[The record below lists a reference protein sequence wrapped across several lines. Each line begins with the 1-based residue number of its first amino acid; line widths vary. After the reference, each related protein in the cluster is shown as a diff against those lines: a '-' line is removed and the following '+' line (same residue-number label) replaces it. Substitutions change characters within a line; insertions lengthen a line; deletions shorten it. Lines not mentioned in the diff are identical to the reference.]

1 MNTFQYQS
9 RNYTPRV
16 DLATLGKS
24 IDTLEQGHKE
34 AIKTAS
40 ALETAVAN
48 LDMNEAEDGFKQQ
61 LVSEI
66 QNTIKENTLFGN
78 SYGAL
83 DDLIMKQGN
92 IASDGRVIGRLRSN
106 AAKKEYDAKVDAM
119 AIPDGMKQMYKDE
132 NPYYYVDGDVDEKT
146 GKVKPGQKWEA
157 KTNPVKTIPM
167 AEIQKYALSIAAK
180 DAGGGESISFLDANG
195 KETFDPTKSVDGA
208 MYRKVGTKYERL
220 TKDKI
225 DKAMKVAIQS
235 IPGAEDSLR
244 QDYKYG
250 LYQLDNQRKDL
261 AKAGKKDNPYMEG
274 FTDKNGN
281 IYTYNQWLSNSIN
294 GFKDV
299 AAYNHVWTS
308 IDFGTALQ
316 NRRVMQAQQAAA
328 SAAAAGQGNTPGV
341 GEVVVGTTETDT
353 DAYKMA
359 VDAKAAANKTGL
371 GIIHKLD
378 SKFGKMNSISDVI
391 GHLINNKLAYG
402 PNTTISYLLNTYG
415 KKLSQADKINL
426 SHAIMGYYQANKQ
439 YKQMVTAAG
448 TDSDAL
454 EFSAQAKNA
463 EFSNNN
469 KYGKEIINSLNSF
482 YKDNDYA
489 QFTVG
494 ENVMANFYK
503 RFGVSN
509 ATELRQLGID
519 INKNSDG
526 TWDVKVDAAHRNLL
540 PKVTSDLYAADKATE
555 STAWAGLKKKFGF
568 ASSTNFIDHQYS
580 IRIGDM
586 PGISRTVTKSLANQ
600 YDKAMEKAAAVEK
613 RIGITKTPYSIKAYD
628 TGSYGALYYRTNA
641 AALGLDPIKDAD
653 KIRQLEANENSRV
666 DEMFASGAFDSGM
679 IQEADNANHYQKTIS
694 NAQDAKLLIQAMY
707 SSDENRKKITRLA
720 AKATGNVLGE
730 PLGYYLSFTVP
741 KNAANDT
748 YKEGQHV
755 RFKVSA
761 INTEDVSFYNP
772 NYNPEVLAG
781 NAILISRANKVP
793 VENLGYNNNFG
804 STMLTPIKSGGF
816 QSMFMGKAK
825 VLAPSDAEKLTADY
839 YSLEKTKVD
848 YQNGQYS
855 GNTTEEHYYKTK
867 LLDNSLKS
875 IAKDISTITGKNAQQ
890 VYDACVNYLKEP

>member
-34 AIKTAS
+34 AIKTVS

-132 NPYYYVDGDVDEKT
+132 NPYYYVDGDVDERT

-180 DAGGGESISFLDANG
+180 DAGGGESISFLDAAG

-225 DKAMKVAIQS
+225 DKAMQVAIQS

-328 SAAAAGQGNTPGV
+328 AAAQRNTPGV
-341 GEVVVGTTETDT
+341 GEVIVGTTETDT

-378 SKFGKMNSISDVI
+378 SKFGKMNSISDII

-415 KKLSQADKINL
+415 KKLSQNDKVNL

-439 YKQMVTAAG
+439 YKQMVTIAG

-469 KYGKEIINSLNSF
+469 KYGKKLIHSLNAF
-482 YKDNDYA
+482 YKHNDYA

-503 RFGVSN
+503 RFGVNNDS
-509 ATELRQLGID
+509 ELRQLGID
-519 INKNSDG
+519 VNKNSDG

-568 ASSTNFIDHQYS
+568 VSSTNFIDHQYGAS
-580 IRIGDM
+580 IGDT
-586 PGISRTVTKSLANQ
+586 PGTYRTVTKAIANQ
-600 YDKAMEKAAAVEK
+600 YNNAMEKAAAVEK
-613 RIGITKTPYSIKAYD
+613 RIGVTKTPYSIKAYD
-628 TGSYGALYYRTNA
+628 TGSYGAMYYRTNA

-653 KIRQLEANENSRV
+653 KIRQLEATENGRV

-804 STMLTPIKSGGF
+804 STMLTPTKSGGF

-825 VLAPSDAEKLTADY
+825 VLNYDNAEKLTANY
-839 YSLEKTKVD
+839 YSLEQMKVN
-848 YQNGQYS
+848 YQNGQYTNLDLLKNS
-855 GNTTEEHYYKTK
+855 IVK
-867 LLDNSLKS
+867 LATD
-875 IAKDISTITGKNAQQ
+875 IANITGKNPQQ
-890 VYDACVNYLKEP
+890 VCDACVNYLREP

>member
-61 LVSEI
+61 LVGEI

-132 NPYYYVDGDVDEKT
+132 NPYYYVDGDVDERT

-180 DAGGGESISFLDANG
+180 DAGGGESISFLDAAG

-225 DKAMKVAIQS
+225 DKAMQVAIQS

-261 AKAGKKDNPYMEG
+261 AKVGKKDNPYMEG

-299 AAYNHVWTS
+299 AAYNHIWTS

-328 SAAAAGQGNTPGV
+328 AAAQGNTPGV

-415 KKLSQADKINL
+415 KKLSKADKINL

-439 YKQMVTAAG
+439 YKQMVTIAG

-469 KYGKEIINSLNSF
+469 KYGKKLIHSLNAF
-482 YKDNDYA
+482 YKHNKYA

-503 RFGVSN
+503 RFGVNNDS
-509 ATELRQLGID
+509 ELRQLGID
-519 INKNSDG
+519 VNKNSDG
-526 TWDVKVDAAHRNLL
+526 TWDIKVDAAHRNLL

-555 STAWAGLKKKFGF
+555 STVRAGLKKKFGF
-568 ASSTNFIDHQYS
+568 VSSTNFIDHQLGAS
-580 IRIGDM
+580 IGDA
-586 PGISRTVTKSLANQ
+586 PGVYRTVTKAIANQ
-600 YDKAMEKAAAVEK
+600 YNDAMEKAAAVEK

-628 TGSYGALYYRTNA
+628 TGSYGAMYYRTNA

-653 KIRQLEANENSRV
+653 KIRQLEANENGRV

-804 STMLTPIKSGGF
+804 STMLTPTKSGGF

-825 VLAPSDAEKLTADY
+825 VLNHDKAEKLTANY
-839 YSLEKTKVD
+839 YSLEQMKVN
-848 YQNGQYS
+848 YQNGQYTNLDLLKNS
-855 GNTTEEHYYKTK
+855 IVK
-867 LLDNSLKS
+867 LATD
-875 IAKDISTITGKNAQQ
+875 IANITGKNPQQ
-890 VYDACVNYLKEP
+890 VCDACVNYLKEP

>member
-40 ALETAVAN
+40 ALETAVSN

-132 NPYYYVDGDVDEKT
+132 NPYYYVDGDVDERT
-146 GKVKPGQKWEA
+146 GKVKPGQKWKA
-157 KTNPVKTIPM
+157 KTNPVKTVPM
-167 AEIQKYALSIAAK
+167 AEIQKYALTIAAK
-180 DAGGGESISFLDANG
+180 EAGGGESISFLDAEG
-195 KETFDPTKSVDGA
+195 KETYDPAKSADGA
-208 MYRKVGTKYERL
+208 MYKKVGSKYERL

-274 FTDKNGN
+274 LTDKNGN

-316 NRRVMQAQQAAA
+316 NRRAMQAQQAAA
-328 SAAAAGQGNTPGV
+328 AAAQGNAPGV

-402 PNTTISYLLNTYG
+402 PNTTISYLLNNYG
-415 KKLSQADKINL
+415 KKLSQADRVNL

-439 YKQMVTAAG
+439 YKQMVNAAG

-454 EFSAQAKNA
+454 EFSAHAKDA

-469 KYGKEIINSLNSF
+469 KYGKKIINSLNAF
-482 YKDNDYA
+482 YKHNDYA

-503 RFGVSN
+503 RFGVNNDS
-509 ATELRQLGID
+509 ELRQLGID
-519 INKNSDG
+519 VNKNSDG

-568 ASSTNFIDHQYS
+568 ASATNFIDHQYGAS
-580 IRIGDM
+580 IGDT
-586 PGISRTVTKSLANQ
+586 PGVYRTVTKAIANQ
-600 YDKAMEKAAAVEK
+600 YNDAMEKAAAVEK
-613 RIGITKTPYSIKAYD
+613 RIGVTKTPYSVKAYD
-628 TGSYGALYYRTNA
+628 TGSYGAMYYRTNA
-641 AALGLDPIKDAD
+641 AALGLDPVKDAD
-653 KIRQLEANENSRV
+653 KIKQLEATENNRV

-679 IQEADNANHYQKTIS
+679 IEESDNANHYKKTIA

-720 AKATGNVLGE
+720 AKASGNVLGE

-748 YKEGQHV
+748 YKEGQQV

-761 INTEDVSFYNP
+761 INTEDVHFYNP
-772 NYNPEVLAG
+772 NYNSDVLAG

-804 STMLTPIKSGGF
+804 STMLTPTKSGGF

-825 VLAPSDAEKLTADY
+825 VLAPSDAEKLTANY
-839 YSLEKTKVD
+839 YSLEQMKVN
-848 YQNGQYS
+848 YQNGQYTNLDLLQNS
-855 GNTTEEHYYKTK
+855 IVK
-867 LLDNSLKS
+867 LATD
-875 IAKDISTITGKNAQQ
+875 IANITGKNPQQ
-890 VYDACVNYLKEP
+890 VCDACVNYLREP

>member
-16 DLATLGKS
+16 DLTTLGKS

-61 LVSEI
+61 LVNEI

-132 NPYYYVDGDVDEKT
+132 NPYYYVDGDIDEKT
-146 GKVKPGQKWEA
+146 GKVKPGQKWKA

-167 AEIQKYALSIAAK
+167 ADIQRYALTIAAK
-180 DAGGGESISFLDANG
+180 DAGGGESISFLDAEG
-195 KETFDPTKSVDGA
+195 KETYDPTKSADGA

-225 DKAMKVAIQS
+225 DKAMRVAIQS

-299 AAYNHVWTS
+299 AAYNHVYSS

-316 NRRVMQAQQAAA
+316 NRRTMQAQQAAV
-328 SAAAAGQGNTPGV
+328 AAAKGNSPGV
-341 GEVVVGTTETDT
+341 GEIVVGTTETET

-359 VDAKAAANKTGL
+359 VDAKDAANKAGL
-371 GIIHKLD
+371 SIIHKLD
-378 SKFGKMNSISDVI
+378 NKFGKMNTISGVI
-391 GHLINNKLAYG
+391 KHLINNKLAYG
-402 PNTTISYLLNTYG
+402 PNSTISYLLNTYG
-415 KKLSQADKINL
+415 KKLSQADRVNL
-426 SHAIMGYYQANKQ
+426 SNAIMGYYQANKQ
-439 YKQMVTAAG
+439 YNQMVTAAG
-448 TDSDAL
+448 HDKDAL
-454 EFSAQAKNA
+454 EFSAHAKDA

-469 KYGKEIINSLNSF
+469 KYGKRIINALNNF
-482 YKDNDYA
+482 YKNHEYA

-509 ATELRQLGID
+509 ASELRQLGID
-519 INKNSDG
+519 VNKNSDG
-526 TWDVKVDAAHRNLL
+526 TWDIKVDANHRNLL
-540 PKVTSDLYAADKATE
+540 PKVTSDLYAADDATE
-555 STAWAGLKKKFGF
+555 SGAYAGLKRMFGV
-568 ASSTNFIDHQYS
+568 ASATNFVDNQTNYFSKYILNVKDTYP
-580 IRIGDM
+580 RV
-586 PGISRTVTKSLANQ
+586 ISKL
-600 YDKAMEKAAAVEK
+600 YDNAIEKAATVEK
-613 RIGITKTPYSIKAYD
+613 RIGTIKTPYSIKAYD
-628 TGSYGALYYRTNA
+628 TGSYGAMYYRTNA
-641 AALGLDPIKDAD
+641 AALGLDPVKDVD
-653 KIRQLEANENSRV
+653 KIKQLEANENNKV

-679 IQEADNANHYQKTIS
+679 IQEADNTNHYQKTIS

-748 YKEGQHV
+748 YKEGQQV

-793 VENLGYNNNFG
+793 IENLGYNNNFG
-804 STMLTPIKSGGF
+804 STVLTPTKSGGF
-816 QSMFMGKAK
+816 QSMFMGKSK
-825 VLAPSDAEKLTADY
+825 VLNHDKAEKLTANY
-839 YSLEKTKVD
+839 YNLEQIKTN
-848 YQNGQYS
+848 YQNGQYT
-855 GNTTEEHYYKTK
+855 NLE
-867 LLDNSLKS
+867 LLKNSIIEL
-875 IAKDISTITGKNAQQ
+875 AKDIANITGKNPQQ
-890 VYDACVNYLKEP
+890 VCDACVNYLREP

>member
-40 ALETAVAN
+40 ALETAVSN

-132 NPYYYVDGDVDEKT
+132 NPYYYVDGDVDERT

-157 KTNPVKTIPM
+157 KTNPVKTVPM
-167 AEIQKYALSIAAK
+167 AEIQKYALTIAAK
-180 DAGGGESISFLDANG
+180 EAGGGESISFLDAEG
-195 KETFDPTKSVDGA
+195 KETYDPAKSADGA
-208 MYRKVGTKYERL
+208 MYKKVGTKYERL

-274 FTDKNGN
+274 LTDKNGN

-299 AAYNHVWTS
+299 AAYNHVYSS

-316 NRRVMQAQQAAA
+316 NRRAMQAQQAAA
-328 SAAAAGQGNTPGV
+328 AAAQGNAPGV

-359 VDAKAAANKTGL
+359 VDAKAAANRTGL
-371 GIIHKLD
+371 SIIHKLD

-402 PNTTISYLLNTYG
+402 PNTTISYLLNNYG
-415 KKLSQADKINL
+415 KKLSQADRVNL
-426 SHAIMGYYQANKQ
+426 SHAIMGYYQANRQ
-439 YKQMVTAAG
+439 YKQMVNAAG

-454 EFSAQAKNA
+454 EFSAHAKDA

-469 KYGKEIINSLNSF
+469 KYGKKIINSLNAF
-482 YKDNDYA
+482 YKHNDYA

-503 RFGVSN
+503 RFGVNNDS
-509 ATELRQLGID
+509 ELRQLGID
-519 INKNSDG
+519 VNKNSDG

-568 ASSTNFIDHQYS
+568 ASATNFIDHQYGAS
-580 IRIGDM
+580 IGDT
-586 PGISRTVTKSLANQ
+586 PGVYRTVTKAIANQ
-600 YDKAMEKAAAVEK
+600 YNDAMEKAAAVEK
-613 RIGITKTPYSIKAYD
+613 RIGVTKTPYSVKAYD
-628 TGSYGALYYRTNA
+628 TGSYGAMYYRTNA
-641 AALGLDPIKDAD
+641 AALGLDPVKDAD
-653 KIRQLEANENSRV
+653 KIKQLEATENNRV

-679 IQEADNANHYQKTIS
+679 IEESDNANHYKKTIA

-720 AKATGNVLGE
+720 AKASGNVLGE

-748 YKEGQHV
+748 YKEGQQV

-761 INTEDVSFYNP
+761 INTEDVHFYNP
-772 NYNPEVLAG
+772 NYNSDVLAG

-804 STMLTPIKSGGF
+804 STMLTPTKSGGF

-825 VLAPSDAEKLTADY
+825 VLAPSDAEKLTANY
-839 YSLEKTKVD
+839 YSLEQMKVN
-848 YQNGQYS
+848 YQNGQYTNLDLLQNS
-855 GNTTEEHYYKTK
+855 IVK
-867 LLDNSLKS
+867 LATD
-875 IAKDISTITGKNAQQ
+875 IANITGKNPQQ
-890 VYDACVNYLKEP
+890 VCDACVNYLREP

>member
-24 IDTLEQGHKE
+24 IDTLEKGHKE

-83 DDLIMKQGN
+83 DDLMMKQGN

-132 NPYYYVDGDVDEKT
+132 NPYYYVDGDVDERT
-146 GKVKPGQKWEA
+146 GKVKPGQKWKA

-180 DAGGGESISFLDANG
+180 EAGGGESISFLDADG
-195 KETFDPTKSVDGA
+195 KETYDPAKSADGA
-208 MYRKVGTKYERL
+208 MYKKVGTKYERL

-261 AKAGKKDNPYMEG
+261 AKTGKKDNPYMEG

-281 IYTYNQWLSNSIN
+281 IYTYNQWLNNSIN

-299 AAYNHVWTS
+299 AAYNHVYSS

-316 NRRVMQAQQAAA
+316 NRRAMQAQQAAA
-328 SAAAAGQGNTPGV
+328 AAAQGNAPGV

-371 GIIHKLD
+371 SIIHKLD
-378 SKFGKMNSISDVI
+378 SKFGNMNSISDVI

-402 PNTTISYLLNTYG
+402 PNTTISYLLNNYG
-415 KKLSQADKINL
+415 KKLSQADRVNL

-454 EFSAQAKNA
+454 EFSAHAKDA

-469 KYGKEIINSLNSF
+469 KYGKKIINSLNAF
-482 YKDNDYA
+482 YKHNDYA

-503 RFGVSN
+503 RFGVNNDS
-509 ATELRQLGID
+509 ELRQLGID
-519 INKNSDG
+519 VNKNSDG

-568 ASSTNFIDHQYS
+568 ASATNFIDHQYGAS
-580 IRIGDM
+580 IGDT
-586 PGISRTVTKSLANQ
+586 PGAYRTVTKAIANE
-600 YDKAMEKAAAVEK
+600 YNDAMEKAATVEK
-613 RIGITKTPYSIKAYD
+613 RIGVTKTPYSVKAYD
-628 TGSYGALYYRTNA
+628 TGSYGAMYYRTNA
-641 AALGLDPIKDAD
+641 AALGLDPVKDAD
-653 KIRQLEANENSRV
+653 KIKQLEATENNRV

-679 IQEADNANHYQKTIS
+679 IEEADRANHYKKTIG

-720 AKATGNVLGE
+720 AKASGNVLGE

-748 YKEGQHV
+748 YKEGQQV

-761 INTEDVSFYNP
+761 INTEDVHFYNP
-772 NYNPEVLAG
+772 NYNSDVLAG

-804 STMLTPIKSGGF
+804 STMLTPTKSGGF

-825 VLAPSDAEKLTADY
+825 VLAPSDAEKLTANY
-839 YSLEKTKVD
+839 YSLEQMKVN
-848 YQNGQYS
+848 YQNGQYTNLDLLQNS
-855 GNTTEEHYYKTK
+855 IVK
-867 LLDNSLKS
+867 LATD
-875 IAKDISTITGKNAQQ
+875 IANITGKNPQQ
-890 VYDACVNYLKEP
+890 VCDACVNYLREP

>member
-16 DLATLGKS
+16 DLTTLGKS

-132 NPYYYVDGDVDEKT
+132 NPYYYVDGDVDERT

-180 DAGGGESISFLDANG
+180 DAGGGESISFLDADG

-261 AKAGKKDNPYMEG
+261 AKSGKKDNPYMEG

-316 NRRVMQAQQAAA
+316 NRRAMQAQQAA
-328 SAAAAGQGNTPGV
+328 AAAAGQGNTPGV

-469 KYGKEIINSLNSF
+469 KYGKRIINTLNQF
-482 YKDNDYA
+482 YKNHEYA

-509 ATELRQLGID
+509 AAELRQLGVD
-519 INKNSDG
+519 VNKNSDG

-540 PKVTSDLYAADKATE
+540 PKVTSDLYAADDATK
-555 STAWAGLKKKFGF
+555 SNAWAGLKRMIGI
-568 ASSTNFIDHQYS
+568 ASETNFVDNQTNYFSKYILNVKDTYPK
-580 IRIGDM
+580 I
-586 PGISRTVTKSLANQ
+586 ISRLYNGAI
-600 YDKAMEKAAAVEK
+600 EKAAAVEK
-613 RIGITKTPYSIKAYD
+613 RIGVTKTPYSIKAYD

-761 INTEDVSFYNP
+761 VNTEDVSFYNP
-772 NYNPEVLAG
+772 NYNPDVLAG

-804 STMLTPIKSGGF
+804 STMLTPTKSGGF

-825 VLAPSDAEKLTADY
+825 VLASSDAEKLTADY
-839 YSLEKTKVD
+839 YSLEQMKVN
-848 YQNGQYS
+848 YQNGQYTNLNLLQNS
-855 GNTTEEHYYKTK
+855 IVK
-867 LLDNSLKS
+867 LATD
-875 IAKDISTITGKNAQQ
+875 IANITGKNPKQ
-890 VYDACVNYLKEP
+890 VCDACVNYLREP

>member
-132 NPYYYVDGDVDEKT
+132 NPYYYVDGDVDERT

-157 KTNPVKTIPM
+157 KTNPVKTVPM
-167 AEIQKYALSIAAK
+167 AEIQKYALTIAAK
-180 DAGGGESISFLDANG
+180 EAGGGESISFLDAEG
-195 KETFDPTKSVDGA
+195 KETYDPAKSADGA
-208 MYRKVGTKYERL
+208 MYKKVGTKYERL

-274 FTDKNGN
+274 LTDKNGN

-316 NRRVMQAQQAAA
+316 NRRAMQAQQAAA
-328 SAAAAGQGNTPGV
+328 AAAQGNAPGV
-341 GEVVVGTTETDT
+341 GEIVVGTTETDT

-359 VDAKAAANKTGL
+359 VDAKAAANRTGL
-371 GIIHKLD
+371 SIIHKLD

-402 PNTTISYLLNTYG
+402 PNTTISYLLNNYG
-415 KKLSQADKINL
+415 KKLSQADRVNL
-426 SHAIMGYYQANKQ
+426 SHAIMGYYQANRQ
-439 YKQMVTAAG
+439 YKQMVNAAG

-454 EFSAQAKNA
+454 EFSAHAKDA

-469 KYGKEIINSLNSF
+469 KYGKKIINSLNAF
-482 YKDNDYA
+482 YKHNDYA

-503 RFGVSN
+503 RFGVNNDS
-509 ATELRQLGID
+509 ELRQLGID
-519 INKNSDG
+519 VNKNSDG
-526 TWDVKVDAAHRNLL
+526 TWDVRVDAAHRNLL

-555 STAWAGLKKKFGF
+555 STARAGLKKKFGF
-568 ASSTNFIDHQYS
+568 ASATNFIDHQYGAS
-580 IRIGDM
+580 IGDT
-586 PGISRTVTKSLANQ
+586 PGVYKTVTKAIANQ
-600 YDKAMEKAAAVEK
+600 YNDAMEKAAAVEK
-613 RIGITKTPYSIKAYD
+613 RIGVTKTPYSIKAYD
-628 TGSYGALYYRTNA
+628 TGSYGAMYYRTNA
-641 AALGLDPIKDAD
+641 ATLGLDPVKDAD
-653 KIRQLEANENSRV
+653 KIKQLEATENNRV
-666 DEMFASGAFDSGM
+666 DEMFAFGAFDSGM
-679 IQEADNANHYQKTIS
+679 IEESDNANHYKKTIA

-720 AKATGNVLGE
+720 AKASGNVLGE

-748 YKEGQHV
+748 YKEGQQV

-761 INTEDVSFYNP
+761 INTEDVHFYNP
-772 NYNPEVLAG
+772 NYNSDVLAG

-804 STMLTPIKSGGF
+804 STMLTPTKSGGF

-825 VLAPSDAEKLTADY
+825 VLAPSDAEKLTANY
-839 YSLEKTKVD
+839 YSLEQMKVN
-848 YQNGQYS
+848 YQNGQYTNLDLLQNS
-855 GNTTEEHYYKTK
+855 IVK
-867 LLDNSLKS
+867 LATD
-875 IAKDISTITGKNAQQ
+875 IANITGKNPQQ
-890 VYDACVNYLKEP
+890 VCDACVNYLREP

>member
-132 NPYYYVDGDVDEKT
+132 NPYYYVDGDVDERT

-157 KTNPVKTIPM
+157 KTNPVKTVPM
-167 AEIQKYALSIAAK
+167 AEIQKYALTIAAK
-180 DAGGGESISFLDANG
+180 EAGGGESISFLDAEG
-195 KETFDPTKSVDGA
+195 KETYDPAKSADGA
-208 MYRKVGTKYERL
+208 MYKKVGTKYERL

-274 FTDKNGN
+274 LTDKNGN

-316 NRRVMQAQQAAA
+316 NRRAMQAQQAAA
-328 SAAAAGQGNTPGV
+328 AAAQGNAPGV
-341 GEVVVGTTETDT
+341 GEIVVGTTETDT

-359 VDAKAAANKTGL
+359 VDAKAAANRTGL
-371 GIIHKLD
+371 SIIHKLD

-402 PNTTISYLLNTYG
+402 PNTTISYLLNNYG
-415 KKLSQADKINL
+415 KKLSQADRVNL
-426 SHAIMGYYQANKQ
+426 SHAIMGYYQANRQ
-439 YKQMVTAAG
+439 YKQMVNAAG

-454 EFSAQAKNA
+454 EFSAHAKDA

-469 KYGKEIINSLNSF
+469 KYGKKIINSLNAF
-482 YKDNDYA
+482 YKHNDYA

-503 RFGVSN
+503 RFGVNNDS
-509 ATELRQLGID
+509 ELRQLGID
-519 INKNSDG
+519 VNKNSDG
-526 TWDVKVDAAHRNLL
+526 TWDVRVDAAHRNLL

-568 ASSTNFIDHQYS
+568 ASATNFIDHQYGAS
-580 IRIGDM
+580 IGDT
-586 PGISRTVTKSLANQ
+586 PGVYKTVTKAIANQ
-600 YDKAMEKAAAVEK
+600 YNDAMEKAAAVEK
-613 RIGITKTPYSIKAYD
+613 RIGVTKTPYSIKAYD
-628 TGSYGALYYRTNA
+628 TGSYGAMYYRTNA
-641 AALGLDPIKDAD
+641 ATLGLDPVKDAD
-653 KIRQLEANENSRV
+653 KIKQLEATENNRV

-679 IQEADNANHYQKTIS
+679 IEESDNANHYKKTIA

-720 AKATGNVLGE
+720 AKASGNVLGE

-748 YKEGQHV
+748 YKEGQQV

-761 INTEDVSFYNP
+761 INTEDVHFYNP
-772 NYNPEVLAG
+772 NYNSDVLAG

-804 STMLTPIKSGGF
+804 STMLTPTKSGGF

-825 VLAPSDAEKLTADY
+825 VLAPSDAEKLTANY
-839 YSLEKTKVD
+839 YSLEQMKVN
-848 YQNGQYS
+848 YQNGQYTNLDLLQNS
-855 GNTTEEHYYKTK
+855 IVK
-867 LLDNSLKS
+867 LATD
-875 IAKDISTITGKNAQQ
+875 IANITGKNPQQ
-890 VYDACVNYLKEP
+890 VCDACVNYLREP

>member
-16 DLATLGKS
+16 DLTTLGKS

-132 NPYYYVDGDVDEKT
+132 NPYYYVDGDVDERT

-180 DAGGGESISFLDANG
+180 EAGGGESISFLDADG
-195 KETFDPTKSVDGA
+195 KETYDPAKSADGA
-208 MYRKVGTKYERL
+208 MYKKVGTKYERL

-261 AKAGKKDNPYMEG
+261 AKSGKKDNPYMEG

-281 IYTYNQWLSNSIN
+281 IYTYNQWLNNSIN

-299 AAYNHVWTS
+299 AAYNHVYSS

-316 NRRVMQAQQAAA
+316 NRRAMQAQQAAA
-328 SAAAAGQGNTPGV
+328 AAAQGNAPGV

-371 GIIHKLD
+371 SIIHKLD

-391 GHLINNKLAYG
+391 GHLIDNKLAYG
-402 PNTTISYLLNTYG
+402 PNTTISYLLNNYG
-415 KKLSQADKINL
+415 KKLSQADKVNL

-454 EFSAQAKNA
+454 EFSAHAKDA

-469 KYGKEIINSLNSF
+469 KYGKKIINSLNAF
-482 YKDNDYA
+482 YKHNDYA

-503 RFGVSN
+503 RFGVNNDS
-509 ATELRQLGID
+509 ELRQLGID
-519 INKNSDG
+519 VNKNSDG
-526 TWDVKVDAAHRNLL
+526 TWDVRVDAAHRNLL

-555 STAWAGLKKKFGF
+555 STAWAGLKKKFSF
-568 ASSTNFIDHQYS
+568 ASATNFIDHQYGAS
-580 IRIGDM
+580 IGDT
-586 PGISRTVTKSLANQ
+586 PGAYRTVTKAIANE
-600 YDKAMEKAAAVEK
+600 YNDAMEKAATVEK
-613 RIGITKTPYSIKAYD
+613 RIGVTKTPYSVKAYD
-628 TGSYGALYYRTNA
+628 TGSYGAMYYRTNA
-641 AALGLDPIKDAD
+641 AALGLDPVKDAD
-653 KIRQLEANENSRV
+653 KIKQLEATENNRV

-679 IQEADNANHYQKTIS
+679 IEEADRANHYKKTIG

-720 AKATGNVLGE
+720 AKASGNVLGE

-748 YKEGQHV
+748 YKEGQQV

-761 INTEDVSFYNP
+761 INTEDVHFYNP
-772 NYNPEVLAG
+772 NYNSDVLAG

-804 STMLTPIKSGGF
+804 STMLTPTKSGGF

-825 VLAPSDAEKLTADY
+825 VLAPSDAEKLTANY
-839 YSLEKTKVD
+839 YSLEQMKVN
-848 YQNGQYS
+848 YQNGQYTNLDLLQNS
-855 GNTTEEHYYKTK
+855 IVK
-867 LLDNSLKS
+867 LATD
-875 IAKDISTITGKNAQQ
+875 IANITGKNPQQ
-890 VYDACVNYLKEP
+890 VCDACVNYLREP

>member
-132 NPYYYVDGDVDEKT
+132 NPYYYVDGDVDERT

-157 KTNPVKTIPM
+157 KTNPVKTVPM
-167 AEIQKYALSIAAK
+167 AEIQKYALTIAAK
-180 DAGGGESISFLDANG
+180 EAGGGESISFLDAEG
-195 KETFDPTKSVDGA
+195 KETYDPAKSADGA
-208 MYRKVGTKYERL
+208 MYKKVGTKYERL

-274 FTDKNGN
+274 LTDKNGN

-299 AAYNHVWTS
+299 AAYNHVYSS

-316 NRRVMQAQQAAA
+316 NRRAMQAQQAAA
-328 SAAAAGQGNTPGV
+328 AAAQGNAPGV

-359 VDAKAAANKTGL
+359 VDAKAAANRTGL
-371 GIIHKLD
+371 NIIHKLD

-402 PNTTISYLLNTYG
+402 PNTTISYLLNNYG
-415 KKLSQADKINL
+415 KKLSQADRVNL

-439 YKQMVTAAG
+439 YKQMVNAAG

-454 EFSAQAKNA
+454 EFSAHAKDA

-469 KYGKEIINSLNSF
+469 KYGKKIINSLNNF
-482 YKDNDYA
+482 YKYNDYA

-503 RFGVSN
+503 RFGVNNDS
-509 ATELRQLGID
+509 ELRQLGID
-519 INKNSDG
+519 VNKNSDG

-568 ASSTNFIDHQYS
+568 ASATNFIDHQYGAS
-580 IRIGDM
+580 IGDT
-586 PGISRTVTKSLANQ
+586 PGAFRTVTKAIANQ
-600 YDKAMEKAAAVEK
+600 YNDAMEKAAAVEK
-613 RIGITKTPYSIKAYD
+613 RIGVTKTPYSVKAYD
-628 TGSYGALYYRTNA
+628 TGSYGAMYYRTNA
-641 AALGLDPIKDAD
+641 VALGLDPVKDAD
-653 KIRQLEANENSRV
+653 KIKQLEATENNRV

-679 IQEADNANHYQKTIS
+679 IEESDNANHYKKTIA

-720 AKATGNVLGE
+720 AKASGNVLGE

-748 YKEGQHV
+748 YKEGQQV

-761 INTEDVSFYNP
+761 INTEDVHFYNP
-772 NYNPEVLAG
+772 NYNSDVLAG

-804 STMLTPIKSGGF
+804 STMLTPTKSGGF

-825 VLAPSDAEKLTADY
+825 VLAPSDAEKLTANY
-839 YSLEKTKVD
+839 YSLEQMKVN
-848 YQNGQYS
+848 YQNGQYTNLDILQNS
-855 GNTTEEHYYKTK
+855 IIK
-867 LLDNSLKS
+867 LATD
-875 IAKDISTITGKNAQQ
+875 IANITGKNPQQ
-890 VYDACVNYLKEP
+890 VCDACVNYLREP

>member
-132 NPYYYVDGDVDEKT
+132 NPYYYVDGDVDERT

-180 DAGGGESISFLDANG
+180 DAGGGESISFLDAAG

-225 DKAMKVAIQS
+225 DKAMQVAIQS

-316 NRRVMQAQQAAA
+316 NRRAMQAQQAAA
-328 SAAAAGQGNTPGV
+328 AAAQGNTPGV

-415 KKLSQADKINL
+415 KKLSKNDKVNL
-426 SHAIMGYYQANKQ
+426 SNAIMGYYQANKQ
-439 YKQMVTAAG
+439 YKQMVTIAG

-469 KYGKEIINSLNSF
+469 KYGKKLIHSLNAF
-482 YKDNDYA
+482 YKHNDYA

-503 RFGVSN
+503 RFGVNNDS
-509 ATELRQLGID
+509 ELRQLGID
-519 INKNSDG
+519 VNKNSDG

-568 ASSTNFIDHQYS
+568 VSSTNFIDHQYGAS
-580 IRIGDM
+580 IGDT
-586 PGISRTVTKSLANQ
+586 PGTYRTVTKAIANQ
-600 YDKAMEKAAAVEK
+600 YNNAMEKAAAVEK
-613 RIGITKTPYSIKAYD
+613 RIGVTKTPYSIKAYD
-628 TGSYGALYYRTNA
+628 TGSYGAMYYRTNA
-641 AALGLDPIKDAD
+641 AALGLNPIKDAD
-653 KIRQLEANENSRV
+653 KIRQLEATENGRV

-804 STMLTPIKSGGF
+804 STMLTSTKSGGF

-825 VLAPSDAEKLTADY
+825 VLNHDNAEKLTANY
-839 YSLEKTKVD
+839 YSLEQMKVN
-848 YQNGQYS
+848 YQNGQYTNLDLLKNS
-855 GNTTEEHYYKTK
+855 IVK
-867 LLDNSLKS
+867 LATD
-875 IAKDISTITGKNAQQ
+875 IANITGKNPQQ
-890 VYDACVNYLKEP
+890 VCDACVNYLREP

>member
-9 RNYTPRV
+9 RNYIPRV

-132 NPYYYVDGDVDEKT
+132 NPYYYVDGDIDKRT

-167 AEIQKYALSIAAK
+167 ADIQKYALTIAAK
-180 DAGGGESISFLDANG
+180 DAGGGESISFLDAEG
-195 KETFDPTKSVDGA
+195 KETYDPTKSVDGG

-220 TKDKI
+220 SKDKI

-274 FTDKNGN
+274 LTDKNGN

-299 AAYNHVWTS
+299 AAYNHVYSS

-316 NRRVMQAQQAAA
+316 NRRAMQAQQAAT
-328 SAAAAGQGNTPGV
+328 AAASTAPGV
-341 GEVVVGTTETDT
+341 GEVVVGTTETET

-359 VDAKAAANKTGL
+359 VDAKTAANKAGL
-371 GIIHKLD
+371 NIIHKLD
-378 SKFGKMNSISDVI
+378 NKFGKMNSISGVI
-391 GHLINNKLAYG
+391 KHLIDNKLAYG
-402 PNTTISYLLNTYG
+402 PNSTISYLLNTYG
-415 KKLSQADKINL
+415 KKLSQADKVNL
-426 SHAIMGYYQANKQ
+426 SNAIMGYYQANKQ
-439 YKQMVTAAG
+439 YKQMINAAG
-448 TDSDAL
+448 ADSDAL
-454 EFSAQAKNA
+454 EFSAHAKDA

-469 KYGKEIINSLNSF
+469 KYGKKIINSLNAF
-482 YKDNDYA
+482 YKHNDYA

-503 RFGVSN
+503 RFGVNNDS
-509 ATELRQLGID
+509 ELRQLGID
-519 INKNSDG
+519 VNKNSDG

-568 ASSTNFIDHQYS
+568 ASATNFIDHQYS
-580 IRIGDM
+580 IRVGDM
-586 PGISRTVTKSLANQ
+586 PGVSRTITKSLANQ
-600 YDKAMEKAAAVEK
+600 YDDAMEKAATVEK
-613 RIGITKTPYSIKAYD
+613 RIGITKAPYSIKAYD
-628 TGSYGALYYRTNA
+628 TGSYGAMYYRTNA
-641 AALGLDPIKDAD
+641 VALGLDPVKDAD
-653 KIRQLEANENSRV
+653 KIKQLETTENNRV
-666 DEMFASGAFDSGM
+666 DEMFASGAFDSG
-679 IQEADNANHYQKTIS
+679 IIEEADNANHYKKTIA

-748 YKEGQHV
+748 YKEGQQV

-761 INTEDVSFYNP
+761 VNTEDANFYNP

-804 STMLTPIKSGGF
+804 STVLTPTKSGGF
-816 QSMFMGKAK
+816 QSMFMGKSK
-825 VLAPSDAEKLTADY
+825 VLNHDNAEKLTANY
-839 YSLEKTKVD
+839 YNLEQIKTN
-848 YQNGQYS
+848 YQNGQYT
-855 GNTTEEHYYKTK
+855 NLE
-867 LLDNSLKS
+867 LLKNSIIEL
-875 IAKDISTITGKNAQQ
+875 AKDIAKITGKNPQQ
-890 VYDACVNYLKEP
+890 VCDACVNYLREP

>member
-132 NPYYYVDGDVDEKT
+132 NPYYYVDGDVDERT

-180 DAGGGESISFLDANG
+180 EAGGGESISFLDADG
-195 KETFDPTKSVDGA
+195 KETYDPTKSADGA
-208 MYRKVGTKYERL
+208 MYKKVGTKYERL

-225 DKAMKVAIQS
+225 DKAMQVAIQS

-261 AKAGKKDNPYMEG
+261 AKTGKKDNPYMEG

-281 IYTYNQWLSNSIN
+281 IYTYNQWLNNSIN

-299 AAYNHVWTS
+299 AAYNHVYSS

-316 NRRVMQAQQAAA
+316 NRRAMQAQQAAA
-328 SAAAAGQGNTPGV
+328 AAVQRNAPGV

-371 GIIHKLD
+371 SIIHKLD
-378 SKFGKMNSISDVI
+378 SKFGNMNSISDVI

-402 PNTTISYLLNTYG
+402 PNTTISYLLNNYG
-415 KKLSQADKINL
+415 KKLSQADRVNL

-454 EFSAQAKNA
+454 EFSAHAKDA

-469 KYGKEIINSLNSF
+469 KYGKKIINSLNAF
-482 YKDNDYA
+482 YKHNDYA

-503 RFGVSN
+503 RFGVNNDS
-509 ATELRQLGID
+509 ELRQLGID
-519 INKNSDG
+519 VNKNSDG

-555 STAWAGLKKKFGF
+555 STVWAGLKKKFGF
-568 ASSTNFIDHQYS
+568 ASATNFIDHQYGAS
-580 IRIGDM
+580 IGDT
-586 PGISRTVTKSLANQ
+586 PGVYRTVTKAIANQ
-600 YDKAMEKAAAVEK
+600 YNDAMEKAAAVEK
-613 RIGITKTPYSIKAYD
+613 RIGVTKTPYSIKAYD
-628 TGSYGALYYRTNA
+628 TGSYGAMYYRTNA
-641 AALGLDPIKDAD
+641 AALGLDPVKDAD
-653 KIRQLEANENSRV
+653 KIKQLEATENNRV

-679 IQEADNANHYQKTIS
+679 IEEADRANHYKKTIG

-720 AKATGNVLGE
+720 AKASGNVLGE

-748 YKEGQHV
+748 YKEGQQV

-761 INTEDVSFYNP
+761 INTEDVHFYNP
-772 NYNPEVLAG
+772 NYNSDVLAG

-804 STMLTPIKSGGF
+804 STMLTPTKSGGF

-825 VLAPSDAEKLTADY
+825 VLAPSDAEKLTANY
-839 YSLEKTKVD
+839 YSLEQMKVN
-848 YQNGQYS
+848 YQNGQYTNLDLLQNS
-855 GNTTEEHYYKTK
+855 IVK
-867 LLDNSLKS
+867 LATD
-875 IAKDISTITGKNAQQ
+875 IANITGKNPQQ
-890 VYDACVNYLKEP
+890 VCDACVNYLREP

>member
-61 LVSEI
+61 LVGEI

-132 NPYYYVDGDVDEKT
+132 NPYYYVDGDVDERT

-180 DAGGGESISFLDANG
+180 DAGGGESISFLDADG
-195 KETFDPTKSVDGA
+195 KETFDPTKSADGA

-225 DKAMKVAIQS
+225 DKAMQVAIQS

-261 AKAGKKDNPYMEG
+261 VKAGKKENPYMEG

-316 NRRVMQAQQAAA
+316 NRRAMQAQQAAA
-328 SAAAAGQGNTPGV
+328 AAAQGNTPGV

-439 YKQMVTAAG
+439 YKQMVTVAG

-469 KYGKEIINSLNSF
+469 KYGKKLIHSLNAF
-482 YKDNDYA
+482 YKHNDYA

-503 RFGVSN
+503 RFGVNNDS
-509 ATELRQLGID
+509 ELRQLGID
-519 INKNSDG
+519 VSKNSDG
-526 TWDVKVDAAHRNLL
+526 TWDIKVDAAHRNLL

-555 STAWAGLKKKFGF
+555 STVWAGLKKKFGF
-568 ASSTNFIDHQYS
+568 ASATNFIDHQFGAS
-580 IRIGDM
+580 IGDT
-586 PGISRTVTKSLANQ
+586 PGTYRTVTKAIVNQ
-600 YDKAMEKAAAVEK
+600 YNDAMEKAAAVEK
-613 RIGITKTPYSIKAYD
+613 RIGIIKTPYSIKAYD
-628 TGSYGALYYRTNA
+628 TGSYGAMYYRTNA

-653 KIRQLEANENSRV
+653 KIKQLEATENNRV

-748 YKEGQHV
+748 YKEGQQV

-761 INTEDVSFYNP
+761 INTEDVHFYNP
-772 NYNPEVLAG
+772 NYNSDVLAG

-804 STMLTPIKSGGF
+804 STMLTPTKSGGF

-825 VLAPSDAEKLTADY
+825 VLAPSDAEKLTANY
-839 YSLEKTKVD
+839 YSLEQIKVN
-848 YQNGQYS
+848 YQNGQYTNLNLLQNS
-855 GNTTEEHYYKTK
+855 IVK
-867 LLDNSLKS
+867 LATD
-875 IAKDISTITGKNAQQ
+875 IANITGKNPQQ
-890 VYDACVNYLKEP
+890 VCDACVNYLREP

>member
-40 ALETAVAN
+40 ALETAIAN

-132 NPYYYVDGDVDEKT
+132 NPYYYVDGDVDERT

-180 DAGGGESISFLDANG
+180 DAGGGESISFLDADG

-328 SAAAAGQGNTPGV
+328 AAAQGNTPGV
-341 GEVVVGTTETDT
+341 GEVIVGTTETDT

-469 KYGKEIINSLNSF
+469 KYGKRIINTLNQF
-482 YKDNDYA
+482 YKNHEYA

-509 ATELRQLGID
+509 AAELRQLGVD
-519 INKNSDG
+519 VNKNSDG
-526 TWDVKVDAAHRNLL
+526 TWDVKVDAEHRNLL
-540 PKVTSDLYAADKATE
+540 PKVTSDLYAADDATK
-555 STAWAGLKKKFGF
+555 SNAWAGLKRMVGI
-568 ASSTNFIDHQYS
+568 ASETNFVDNQTNYFSKYILNVKDTYPK
-580 IRIGDM
+580 I
-586 PGISRTVTKSLANQ
+586 ISRLYNGAI
-600 YDKAMEKAAAVEK
+600 EKAAAVEK
-613 RIGITKTPYSIKAYD
+613 RIGVTKTPYSIKAYD

-679 IQEADNANHYQKTIS
+679 IQEADNANHYKKTIG

-804 STMLTPIKSGGF
+804 STMLTPTKSGGF

-839 YSLEKTKVD
+839 YSLEQMKVN
-848 YQNGQYS
+848 YQNGQYTNLNLLQNS
-855 GNTTEEHYYKTK
+855 IVK
-867 LLDNSLKS
+867 LSTD
-875 IAKDISTITGKNAQQ
+875 IANITGKNPQQ
-890 VYDACVNYLKEP
+890 VCDACVNYLREP

>member
-132 NPYYYVDGDVDEKT
+132 NPYYYVDGDVDERT

-180 DAGGGESISFLDANG
+180 DAGGGESISFLDADG

-261 AKAGKKDNPYMEG
+261 AKSGKKDNPYMEG

-328 SAAAAGQGNTPGV
+328 AAAAGQGNTPGV

-402 PNTTISYLLNTYG
+402 PNTTVSYLLNTYG

-469 KYGKEIINSLNSF
+469 KYGKRIINTLNQF
-482 YKDNDYA
+482 YKNHEYA

-509 ATELRQLGID
+509 AAELRQLGVD
-519 INKNSDG
+519 VNKNSDG
-526 TWDVKVDAAHRNLL
+526 TWDVKVDAEHRNLL
-540 PKVTSDLYAADKATE
+540 PKVTSDLYAADDATK
-555 STAWAGLKKKFGF
+555 SNAWAGLKRMVGI
-568 ASSTNFIDHQYS
+568 ASETNFVDNQTNYFSKYILNVKDTYPK
-580 IRIGDM
+580 I
-586 PGISRTVTKSLANQ
+586 ISRLYNGAI
-600 YDKAMEKAAAVEK
+600 EKAAAVEK
-613 RIGITKTPYSIKAYD
+613 RIGVTKTPYSIKAYD

-641 AALGLDPIKDAD
+641 AALGLDTIKDAD
-653 KIRQLEANENSRV
+653 KIRQLEANENGRV

-679 IQEADNANHYQKTIS
+679 IQEADNANHYKKTIG

-804 STMLTPIKSGGF
+804 STMLTPTKSGGF

-825 VLAPSDAEKLTADY
+825 VLAPSDAEKLTANY
-839 YSLEKTKVD
+839 YSLEQMKVN
-848 YQNGQYS
+848 YQNGQYTNLNLLQNS
-855 GNTTEEHYYKTK
+855 IVK
-867 LLDNSLKS
+867 LATD
-875 IAKDISTITGKNAQQ
+875 IANITGKNPQQ
-890 VYDACVNYLKEP
+890 VCDACVNYLREP

>member
-34 AIKTAS
+34 AIKTVS

-132 NPYYYVDGDVDEKT
+132 NPYYYVDGDVDERT

-180 DAGGGESISFLDANG
+180 DAGGGESISFLDAAG

-225 DKAMKVAIQS
+225 DKAMQVAIQS

-261 AKAGKKDNPYMEG
+261 AKAGKKDNLYMEG

-328 SAAAAGQGNTPGV
+328 AAAQRNTPGV
-341 GEVVVGTTETDT
+341 GEVIVGTTETDT

-378 SKFGKMNSISDVI
+378 SKFGKMNSISDII

-415 KKLSQADKINL
+415 KKLSQNDKVNL

-439 YKQMVTAAG
+439 YKQMVTIAG

-469 KYGKEIINSLNSF
+469 KYGKKLIHSLNAF
-482 YKDNDYA
+482 YKHNDYA

-503 RFGVSN
+503 RFGVNNDS
-509 ATELRQLGID
+509 ELRQLGID
-519 INKNSDG
+519 VNKNSDG

-568 ASSTNFIDHQYS
+568 VSSTNFIDHQYGAS
-580 IRIGDM
+580 IGDT
-586 PGISRTVTKSLANQ
+586 PGTYRTVTKAIANQ
-600 YDKAMEKAAAVEK
+600 YNNAMEKAAAVEK
-613 RIGITKTPYSIKAYD
+613 RIGVTKTPYSIKAYD
-628 TGSYGALYYRTNA
+628 TGSYGAMYYRTNA

-653 KIRQLEANENSRV
+653 KIRQLEANENGRV

-804 STMLTPIKSGGF
+804 STMLTPTKSGGF

-825 VLAPSDAEKLTADY
+825 VLNHDNAEKLTANY
-839 YSLEKTKVD
+839 YSLEQMKVN
-848 YQNGQYS
+848 YQNGQYTNLDLLKNS
-855 GNTTEEHYYKTK
+855 IVK
-867 LLDNSLKS
+867 LATD
-875 IAKDISTITGKNAQQ
+875 IANITGKNPQQ
-890 VYDACVNYLKEP
+890 VCDACVNYLREP

>member
-106 AAKKEYDAKVDAM
+106 AAKKEYDAKVDSM

-132 NPYYYVDGDVDEKT
+132 NPYYYVDGDVDERT

-180 DAGGGESISFLDANG
+180 EAGGGESISFLDAEG
-195 KETFDPTKSVDGA
+195 KETYDPTKSVDGG

-261 AKAGKKDNPYMEG
+261 AKSGKKDNPYMEG

-316 NRRVMQAQQAAA
+316 NRRAMQAQQAAA
-328 SAAAAGQGNTPGV
+328 VAAQGNAPGV

-359 VDAKAAANKTGL
+359 VDAKAAANRTGL

-391 GHLINNKLAYG
+391 GHLIDNKLAYG
-402 PNTTISYLLNTYG
+402 PNTTISYLLNNYG
-415 KKLSQADKINL
+415 KKLSQADKVNL

-439 YKQMVTAAG
+439 YKQMVNAAG

-469 KYGKEIINSLNSF
+469 KYGKKLIHSLNAF
-482 YKDNDYA
+482 YKHNDYA

-494 ENVMANFYK
+494 ENVMVNFYK
-503 RFGVSN
+503 RFGVNNDS
-509 ATELRQLGID
+509 ELRQLGID
-519 INKNSDG
+519 VNKNSDG

-568 ASSTNFIDHQYS
+568 ASATNFIDHQYGAS
-580 IRIGDM
+580 IGDT
-586 PGISRTVTKSLANQ
+586 PGAYRTVTKAIANQ
-600 YDKAMEKAAAVEK
+600 YNDAMEKAAAVEK
-613 RIGITKTPYSIKAYD
+613 RIGVTKAPYSIKAYD
-628 TGSYGALYYRTNA
+628 TGSYGAMYYRTNA
-641 AALGLDPIKDAD
+641 AALGLDPVKDAD
-653 KIRQLEANENSRV
+653 KIKQLEATENNRV

-679 IQEADNANHYQKTIS
+679 IQEADNVNHYKKTIA

-720 AKATGNVLGE
+720 AKTSGNVLGE

-748 YKEGQHV
+748 YKEGQQV

-761 INTEDVSFYNP
+761 INTEDVHFYNP
-772 NYNPEVLAG
+772 NYNSDVLAG

-804 STMLTPIKSGGF
+804 STMLTPTKSGGF

-825 VLAPSDAEKLTADY
+825 VLAPSDAEKLTANY
-839 YSLEKTKVD
+839 YSLEQMKVN
-848 YQNGQYS
+848 YQNGQYTNLDLLQNS
-855 GNTTEEHYYKTK
+855 IVK
-867 LLDNSLKS
+867 LATD
-875 IAKDISTITGKNAQQ
+875 IANITGKNPQQ
-890 VYDACVNYLKEP
+890 VCDACVNYLREP

>member
-132 NPYYYVDGDVDEKT
+132 NPYYYVDGDVDERT

-180 DAGGGESISFLDANG
+180 EAGGGETISFLDAEG
-195 KETFDPTKSVDGA
+195 KETYDPAKSADGA
-208 MYRKVGTKYERL
+208 MYKKVGSKYERL

-274 FTDKNGN
+274 LTDKNGN

-316 NRRVMQAQQAAA
+316 NRRAMQAQQAAA
-328 SAAAAGQGNTPGV
+328 AAAQGNAPGV
-341 GEVVVGTTETDT
+341 GEVTIGTTEIDT

-402 PNTTISYLLNTYG
+402 PNTTISYLLNNYG
-415 KKLSQADKINL
+415 KKLSQADRVNL

-454 EFSAQAKNA
+454 EFSAHAKDA

-469 KYGKEIINSLNSF
+469 KYGKKIINSLNAF
-482 YKDNDYA
+482 YKHNDYA

-503 RFGVSN
+503 RFGVNNDS
-509 ATELRQLGID
+509 ELRQLGID
-519 INKNSDG
+519 VNKNSDG

-555 STAWAGLKKKFGF
+555 STAWAGLIKKIGF
-568 ASSTNFIDHQYS
+568 VSSTNFIDHQYGAS
-580 IRIGDM
+580 IGDT
-586 PGISRTVTKSLANQ
+586 PGAYRTVTKAIANQ
-600 YDKAMEKAAAVEK
+600 YNHAMEKAAAVEK
-613 RIGITKTPYSIKAYD
+613 RIGVTKAPYSIKAYGA
-628 TGSYGALYYRTNA
+628 GSYGAMYYRTNA
-641 AALGLDPIKDAD
+641 AALGLDPVKDID
-653 KIRQLEANENSRV
+653 KIKQLEANENSKV

-679 IQEADNANHYQKTIS
+679 IQEADNANHYKKTIA

-720 AKATGNVLGE
+720 AKASGNVLGE

-748 YKEGQHV
+748 YKEGQQV

-761 INTEDVSFYNP
+761 INTEDVHFYNP
-772 NYNPEVLAG
+772 NYNSDVLAG

-793 VENLGYNNNFG
+793 IENLGYNNNFG
-804 STMLTPIKSGGF
+804 STMLTPTKSGGF

-825 VLAPSDAEKLTADY
+825 VLTPADAEKLTANY
-839 YSLEKTKVD
+839 YSLEETKVN

-855 GNTTEEHYYKTK
+855 GDTEQEHYYKTQ
-867 LLDNSLKS
+867 LLSNSLKE
-875 IAKDISTITGKNAQQ
+875 IAKDISKITGKNAQQ
-890 VYDACVNYLKEP
+890 IYDACVNYLREP

>member
-40 ALETAVAN
+40 ALETAVSN

-132 NPYYYVDGDVDEKT
+132 NPYYYVDGDVDERT

-157 KTNPVKTIPM
+157 KTNPVKTVPM
-167 AEIQKYALSIAAK
+167 AEIQKYALTIAAK
-180 DAGGGESISFLDANG
+180 EAGGGESISFLDAEG
-195 KETFDPTKSVDGA
+195 KETYDPAKSADGA
-208 MYRKVGTKYERL
+208 MYKKVGSKYERL

-274 FTDKNGN
+274 LTDKNGN

-316 NRRVMQAQQAAA
+316 NRRAMQAQQAAA
-328 SAAAAGQGNTPGV
+328 AAAQGNAPGV

-371 GIIHKLD
+371 DIIHKLD

-402 PNTTISYLLNTYG
+402 PNTTISYLLNNYG
-415 KKLSQADKINL
+415 KKLSQADRVNL

-439 YKQMVTAAG
+439 YKQMVNAAG

-454 EFSAQAKNA
+454 EFSAHAKDA

-469 KYGKEIINSLNSF
+469 KYGKKIINSLNAF
-482 YKDNDYA
+482 YKHNDYA

-503 RFGVSN
+503 RFGVNNDS
-509 ATELRQLGID
+509 ELRQLGID
-519 INKNSDG
+519 VNKNSDG

-568 ASSTNFIDHQYS
+568 ASATNFIDHQYGAS
-580 IRIGDM
+580 IGDT
-586 PGISRTVTKSLANQ
+586 PGVYRTVTKAIANQ
-600 YDKAMEKAAAVEK
+600 YNDAMEKAAAVEK
-613 RIGITKTPYSIKAYD
+613 RIGVTKTPYSVKAYD
-628 TGSYGALYYRTNA
+628 TGSYGAMYYRTNA
-641 AALGLDPIKDAD
+641 AALGLDPVKDAD
-653 KIRQLEANENSRV
+653 KIKQLEATENNRV

-679 IQEADNANHYQKTIS
+679 IEESDNANHYKKTIA

-720 AKATGNVLGE
+720 AKASGNVLGE

-748 YKEGQHV
+748 YKEGQQV

-761 INTEDVSFYNP
+761 INTEDVHFYNP
-772 NYNPEVLAG
+772 NYNSDVLAG

-804 STMLTPIKSGGF
+804 STMLTPTKSGGF

-825 VLAPSDAEKLTADY
+825 VLAPSDAEKLTANY
-839 YSLEKTKVD
+839 YSLEQMKVN
-848 YQNGQYS
+848 YQNGQYTNLDLLQNS
-855 GNTTEEHYYKTK
+855 IVK
-867 LLDNSLKS
+867 LATD
-875 IAKDISTITGKNAQQ
+875 IANITGKNPQQ
-890 VYDACVNYLKEP
+890 VCDACVNYLREP

>member
-16 DLATLGKS
+16 DLTTLGKS

-132 NPYYYVDGDVDEKT
+132 NPYYYVDGDVDERT

-180 DAGGGESISFLDANG
+180 EAGGGESISFLDADE
-195 KETFDPTKSVDGA
+195 KETYDPAKSADGA
-208 MYRKVGTKYERL
+208 MYKKVGTKYERL

-261 AKAGKKDNPYMEG
+261 AKSGKKDNPYMEG

-281 IYTYNQWLSNSIN
+281 IYTYNQWLNNSIN

-299 AAYNHVWTS
+299 AAYNHVYSS

-316 NRRVMQAQQAAA
+316 NRRAMQAQQAAA
-328 SAAAAGQGNTPGV
+328 AAAQGNAPGV

-371 GIIHKLD
+371 SIIHKLD

-391 GHLINNKLAYG
+391 GHLIDNKLAYG
-402 PNTTISYLLNTYG
+402 PNTTISYLLNNYG
-415 KKLSQADKINL
+415 KKLSQADKVNL

-454 EFSAQAKNA
+454 EFSAHAKDA

-469 KYGKEIINSLNSF
+469 KYGKKIINSLNAF
-482 YKDNDYA
+482 YKHNDYA

-503 RFGVSN
+503 RFGVNNDS
-509 ATELRQLGID
+509 ELRQLGID
-519 INKNSDG
+519 VNKNSDG
-526 TWDVKVDAAHRNLL
+526 TWDVRVDAAHRNLL

-555 STAWAGLKKKFGF
+555 STAWAGLKKKFSF
-568 ASSTNFIDHQYS
+568 ASATNFIDHQYGAS
-580 IRIGDM
+580 IGDT
-586 PGISRTVTKSLANQ
+586 PGAYRTVTKAIANE
-600 YDKAMEKAAAVEK
+600 YNDAMEKAATVEK
-613 RIGITKTPYSIKAYD
+613 RIGVTKTPYSVKAYD
-628 TGSYGALYYRTNA
+628 TGSYGAMYYRTNA
-641 AALGLDPIKDAD
+641 AALGLDPVKDAD
-653 KIRQLEANENSRV
+653 KIKQLEATENNRV

-679 IQEADNANHYQKTIS
+679 IEEADRANHYKKTIG

-720 AKATGNVLGE
+720 AKASGNVLGE

-748 YKEGQHV
+748 YKEGQQV

-761 INTEDVSFYNP
+761 INTEDVHFYNP
-772 NYNPEVLAG
+772 NYNSDVLAG

-804 STMLTPIKSGGF
+804 STMLTPTKSGGF

-825 VLAPSDAEKLTADY
+825 VLAPSDAEKLTANY
-839 YSLEKTKVD
+839 YSLEQMKVN
-848 YQNGQYS
+848 YQNGQYTNLDLLQNS
-855 GNTTEEHYYKTK
+855 IVK
-867 LLDNSLKS
+867 LATD
-875 IAKDISTITGKNAQQ
+875 IANITGKNPQQ
-890 VYDACVNYLKEP
+890 VCDACVNYLREP

>member
-1 MNTFQYQS
+1 MNIFQYQS

-16 DLATLGKS
+16 DLTTLGKS

-132 NPYYYVDGDVDEKT
+132 NPYYYVDGDVDERT

-180 DAGGGESISFLDANG
+180 DAGGGESISFLDADG

-328 SAAAAGQGNTPGV
+328 AAAGQGNTPGV

-371 GIIHKLD
+371 SIIHKLD

-469 KYGKEIINSLNSF
+469 KYGKRIINTLNQF
-482 YKDNDYA
+482 YKNHEYA

-509 ATELRQLGID
+509 AAELRQLGVD
-519 INKNSDG
+519 VNKNSDG

-540 PKVTSDLYAADKATE
+540 PKITSDLYAADDVTK
-555 STAWAGLKKKFGF
+555 SNAWAGLKRMVGV
-568 ASSTNFIDHQYS
+568 ASETNFVDNQTNYFSKYILNVKDTYPK
-580 IRIGDM
+580 I
-586 PGISRTVTKSLANQ
+586 ISRLYNGAI
-600 YDKAMEKAAAVEK
+600 EKAAAVEK
-613 RIGITKTPYSIKAYD
+613 RIGVTKTPYSIKAYD

-653 KIRQLEANENSRV
+653 KIRQLEANENGRV

-679 IQEADNANHYQKTIS
+679 IQEADNANHYKKTIG

-804 STMLTPIKSGGF
+804 STMLTPTKSGGF

-825 VLAPSDAEKLTADY
+825 VLNHDNAEKLTADY
-839 YSLEKTKVD
+839 YSLEQMKVN
-848 YQNGQYS
+848 YQNGQYTNLNLLQNS
-855 GNTTEEHYYKTK
+855 IVK
-867 LLDNSLKS
+867 LATD
-875 IAKDISTITGKNAQQ
+875 IANITGKNPQQ
-890 VYDACVNYLKEP
+890 VCDACVNYLKEP

>member
-24 IDTLEQGHKE
+24 IDTIEQGHKE

-119 AIPDGMKQMYKDE
+119 TIPDGMKQMYKDE
-132 NPYYYVDGDVDEKT
+132 NPYYYVDGDVDERT

-180 DAGGGESISFLDANG
+180 DAGGGESISFLDAAG

-225 DKAMKVAIQS
+225 DKAMQVAIQS

-316 NRRVMQAQQAAA
+316 NRRAMQAQQAAA
-328 SAAAAGQGNTPGV
+328 AAAQGNTPGV
-341 GEVVVGTTETDT
+341 GEVIVGTTETDT

-378 SKFGKMNSISDVI
+378 SKFGKMNSISDII

-415 KKLSQADKINL
+415 KKLSQNDKVNL

-439 YKQMVTAAG
+439 YKQMVTIAG
-448 TDSDAL
+448 TDGDAL

-469 KYGKEIINSLNSF
+469 KYGKKLIHSLNAF
-482 YKDNDYA
+482 YKHNDYA

-503 RFGVSN
+503 RFGVNNDS
-509 ATELRQLGID
+509 ELRQLGID
-519 INKNSDG
+519 VNKNSDG

-568 ASSTNFIDHQYS
+568 VSSTNFIDHQYGAS
-580 IRIGDM
+580 IGDT
-586 PGISRTVTKSLANQ
+586 PGTYRTVTKAIANQ
-600 YDKAMEKAAAVEK
+600 YNNAMEKAAAVEK

-628 TGSYGALYYRTNA
+628 TGSYGAMYYRTNA

-653 KIRQLEANENSRV
+653 KIRQLEANENGRV

-804 STMLTPIKSGGF
+804 STMLTPTKSGGF

-825 VLAPSDAEKLTADY
+825 VLNHDNAKKLTANY
-839 YSLEKTKVD
+839 YSLEQMKVN
-848 YQNGQYS
+848 YQNGQYTNLDLLKNS
-855 GNTTEEHYYKTK
+855 IVK
-867 LLDNSLKS
+867 LATD
-875 IAKDISTITGKNAQQ
+875 IANITGKNPQQ
-890 VYDACVNYLKEP
+890 VCDACVNYLREP

>member
-132 NPYYYVDGDVDEKT
+132 NPYYYVDGDVDERT

-180 DAGGGESISFLDANG
+180 DAGGGESISFLDAAG

-225 DKAMKVAIQS
+225 DKAMQVAIQS

-316 NRRVMQAQQAAA
+316 NRRAMQAQQAAA
-328 SAAAAGQGNTPGV
+328 AAAQGNTPGV

-415 KKLSQADKINL
+415 KKLSKNDKVNL
-426 SHAIMGYYQANKQ
+426 SNAIMGYYQANKQ

-469 KYGKEIINSLNSF
+469 KYGKRIINTLNQF
-482 YKDNDYA
+482 YKNHEYA

-509 ATELRQLGID
+509 AAELRQLGVD
-519 INKNSDG
+519 VNKNSDG

-540 PKVTSDLYAADKATE
+540 PKVTSDLYAADDATK
-555 STAWAGLKKKFGF
+555 SNAWAGLQRMVGI
-568 ASSTNFIDHQYS
+568 ASATNFVDNQTNYFSKYILNVKDTYPK
-580 IRIGDM
+580 I
-586 PGISRTVTKSLANQ
+586 ISRLYNGAI
-600 YDKAMEKAAAVEK
+600 EKAAAVEK
-613 RIGITKTPYSIKAYD
+613 RIGVTKTPYSIKAYD
-628 TGSYGALYYRTNA
+628 TGSYGAMYYRTNA

-653 KIRQLEANENSRV
+653 KIRQLEANENGRV

-804 STMLTPIKSGGF
+804 STMLTPTKSGGF

-825 VLAPSDAEKLTADY
+825 VLNHDNAEKLTANY
-839 YSLEKTKVD
+839 YSLEQMKVN
-848 YQNGQYS
+848 YQNGQYTNLDLLKNS
-855 GNTTEEHYYKTK
+855 IVK
-867 LLDNSLKS
+867 LATD
-875 IAKDISTITGKNAQQ
+875 IANITGKNPQQ
-890 VYDACVNYLKEP
+890 VCDACVNYLREP

>member
-16 DLATLGKS
+16 DLTTLGKS

-40 ALETAVAN
+40 ALEIAVAN

-61 LVSEI
+61 LVNEI

-146 GKVKPGQKWEA
+146 GKVKPGQKWKA

-167 AEIQKYALSIAAK
+167 ADIQKYALTIAAK
-180 DAGGGESISFLDANG
+180 DAGGGESISFLDAEG
-195 KETFDPTKSVDGA
+195 KETYDPTKSVDGA
-208 MYRKVGTKYERL
+208 MYKKVGTKYERL

-225 DKAMKVAIQS
+225 DKAMQVAIQS

-261 AKAGKKDNPYMEG
+261 SKLGKKDNPYMEG

-299 AAYNHVWTS
+299 AAYNHVYSS

-316 NRRVMQAQQAAA
+316 NRRTMQAQQAAA
-328 SAAAAGQGNTPGV
+328 AAAQGNSPGV
-341 GEVVVGTTETDT
+341 GEVVVGTTETET

-359 VDAKAAANKTGL
+359 VDAKDAANKAGL
-371 GIIHKLD
+371 SIIHKLD
-378 SKFGKMNSISDVI
+378 NKFGKMNTISGVI
-391 GHLINNKLAYG
+391 KHLINNKLAYG
-402 PNTTISYLLNTYG
+402 PNSTISYLLNTYG
-415 KKLSQADKINL
+415 KKLSQADRVNL
-426 SHAIMGYYQANKQ
+426 SNAIMGYYQANKQ
-439 YKQMVTAAG
+439 YNQMIAAAG
-448 TDSDAL
+448 HDKDAL
-454 EFSAQAKNA
+454 EFSAHAKDA

-469 KYGKEIINSLNSF
+469 KYGKRIINALNNF
-482 YKDNDYA
+482 YKNNEYA

-509 ATELRQLGID
+509 ASELRQLGID
-519 INKNSDG
+519 VNKNSDG
-526 TWDVKVDAAHRNLL
+526 TWDIKVDANHRNLL
-540 PKVTSDLYAADKATE
+540 PKVTSDLYAADDATE
-555 STAWAGLKKKFGF
+555 SGAYAGLKRMFGV
-568 ASSTNFIDHQYS
+568 ASATNFVDNQTNYFSKYILNVKDTY
-580 IRIGDM
+580 
-586 PGISRTVTKSLANQ
+586 PKVISKL
-600 YDKAMEKAAAVEK
+600 YDNAIEKAAAVEK
-613 RIGITKTPYSIKAYD
+613 RIGTIKTPYSVKAYD
-628 TGSYGALYYRTNA
+628 TGSYGAMYYRTNA
-641 AALGLDPIKDAD
+641 AALGLDPVKDVD
-653 KIRQLEANENSRV
+653 KIKKLEANENNKV

-748 YKEGQHV
+748 YKEGQQV

-793 VENLGYNNNFG
+793 IENLGYNNNFG
-804 STMLTPIKSGGF
+804 STVLTPTKSGGF
-816 QSMFMGKAK
+816 QSMFMGKSK
-825 VLAPSDAEKLTADY
+825 VLNHDKAEKLTANY
-839 YSLEKTKVD
+839 YNLEQIKTN
-848 YQNGQYS
+848 YQNGQYT
-855 GNTTEEHYYKTK
+855 NLE
-867 LLDNSLKS
+867 LLKNSIIEL
-875 IAKDISTITGKNAQQ
+875 AKDIANITGKNPQQ
-890 VYDACVNYLKEP
+890 VCNACVNYLREP

>member
-40 ALETAVAN
+40 ALETAVSN

-132 NPYYYVDGDVDEKT
+132 NPYYYVDGDVDERT

-157 KTNPVKTIPM
+157 KTNPVKTVPM
-167 AEIQKYALSIAAK
+167 AEIQKYALTIAAK
-180 DAGGGESISFLDANG
+180 EAGGGESISFLDAEG
-195 KETFDPTKSVDGA
+195 KETYDPAKSADGA
-208 MYRKVGTKYERL
+208 MYKKVGSKYERL

-274 FTDKNGN
+274 LTDKNGN

-316 NRRVMQAQQAAA
+316 NRRAMQAQQAAA
-328 SAAAAGQGNTPGV
+328 AAAQGNAPGV

-359 VDAKAAANKTGL
+359 VDAKAAANRTGL
-371 GIIHKLD
+371 SIIHKLD

-402 PNTTISYLLNTYG
+402 PNTTISYLLNNYG
-415 KKLSQADKINL
+415 KKLSQADRVNL
-426 SHAIMGYYQANKQ
+426 SHAIMGYYQANRQ
-439 YKQMVTAAG
+439 YKQMVNAAG

-454 EFSAQAKNA
+454 EFSAHAKDA

-469 KYGKEIINSLNSF
+469 KYGKKIINSLNNF
-482 YKDNDYA
+482 YKYNDYA

-503 RFGVSN
+503 RFGVNNDS
-509 ATELRQLGID
+509 ELRQLGID
-519 INKNSDG
+519 VNKNSDG

-568 ASSTNFIDHQYS
+568 ASATNFIDHQYGAS
-580 IRIGDM
+580 IGDT
-586 PGISRTVTKSLANQ
+586 PGAFRTVTKAIANQ
-600 YDKAMEKAAAVEK
+600 YNDAMEKAAAVEK
-613 RIGITKTPYSIKAYD
+613 RIGVTKTPYSIKAYD
-628 TGSYGALYYRTNA
+628 TGSYGAMYYRTNA
-641 AALGLDPIKDAD
+641 AALGLDPVKDAN
-653 KIRQLEANENSRV
+653 KIKQLEATENNRV

-679 IQEADNANHYQKTIS
+679 IEESDNANHYKKTIA

-720 AKATGNVLGE
+720 AKASGNVLGE

-748 YKEGQHV
+748 YKEGQQV

-761 INTEDVSFYNP
+761 INTEDVHFYNP
-772 NYNPEVLAG
+772 NYNSDVLAG

-804 STMLTPIKSGGF
+804 STMLTPTKSGGF

-825 VLAPSDAEKLTADY
+825 VLAPSDAEKLTANY
-839 YSLEKTKVD
+839 YSLEQMKVN
-848 YQNGQYS
+848 YQNGQYTNLDLLQNS
-855 GNTTEEHYYKTK
+855 IVK
-867 LLDNSLKS
+867 LATD
-875 IAKDISTITGKNAQQ
+875 IANITGKNPQQ
-890 VYDACVNYLKEP
+890 VCDACVNYLREP

>member
-9 RNYTPRV
+9 RNYIPRV

-132 NPYYYVDGDVDEKT
+132 NPYYYVDGDVDERT

-180 DAGGGESISFLDANG
+180 EAGGGESISFLDAEG
-195 KETFDPTKSVDGA
+195 KETYDPTKSVDGG

-261 AKAGKKDNPYMEG
+261 AKSGKKDNPYMEG

-299 AAYNHVWTS
+299 AAYNHVYSS

-316 NRRVMQAQQAAA
+316 NRRAMQAQQAAA
-328 SAAAAGQGNTPGV
+328 AAAQGNTPGV

-391 GHLINNKLAYG
+391 GHLIDNKLAYG
-402 PNTTISYLLNTYG
+402 PNTTISYLLNNYG
-415 KKLSQADKINL
+415 KKLSQADKVNL

-439 YKQMVTAAG
+439 YKQMVNAAG

-469 KYGKEIINSLNSF
+469 KYGKKLIHSLNAF
-482 YKDNDYA
+482 YKHNDYA

-503 RFGVSN
+503 RFGVNNDS
-509 ATELRQLGID
+509 ELRQLGID
-519 INKNSDG
+519 VNKNSDG

-555 STAWAGLKKKFGF
+555 STVWAGLKKKFGF
-568 ASSTNFIDHQYS
+568 ASATNFIDHQYGAS
-580 IRIGDM
+580 IGDT
-586 PGISRTVTKSLANQ
+586 PGTYRTVTKAIANQ
-600 YDKAMEKAAAVEK
+600 YNNAMEKAAAVEK
-613 RIGITKTPYSIKAYD
+613 RIGVTKTPYSIKAYD
-628 TGSYGALYYRTNA
+628 TGSYGAMYYRTNA

-653 KIRQLEANENSRV
+653 KIRQLEANENGRV

-772 NYNPEVLAG
+772 NYNSDVLAG

-804 STMLTPIKSGGF
+804 STMLTPTKSGGF

-825 VLAPSDAEKLTADY
+825 VLAPSDAEKLTANY
-839 YSLEKTKVD
+839 YSLEQMKVN
-848 YQNGQYS
+848 YQNGQYTNLNLLQNS
-855 GNTTEEHYYKTK
+855 IVK
-867 LLDNSLKS
+867 LATD
-875 IAKDISTITGKNAQQ
+875 IANITGKNPQQ
-890 VYDACVNYLKEP
+890 VCDACVNYLREP

>member
-16 DLATLGKS
+16 DLTTLGKS

-61 LVSEI
+61 LVNEI

-146 GKVKPGQKWEA
+146 GKVKPGQKWKA

-167 AEIQKYALSIAAK
+167 ADIQRYALTIAAK
-180 DAGGGESISFLDANG
+180 DAGGGESISFLDAEG
-195 KETFDPTKSVDGA
+195 KETYDPTKSADGA
-208 MYRKVGTKYERL
+208 MYKKVGTKYERL

-225 DKAMKVAIQS
+225 DKAMQVAIQS

-250 LYQLDNQRKDL
+250 LYQLDNQRKNL
-261 AKAGKKDNPYMEG
+261 SKLGKKDNPYMEG

-299 AAYNHVWTS
+299 AAYNHVYSS

-316 NRRVMQAQQAAA
+316 NRRTMQAQQAAA
-328 SAAAAGQGNTPGV
+328 AAAKGNSPGV
-341 GEVVVGTTETDT
+341 GEIVVGTTETET

-359 VDAKAAANKTGL
+359 IDAKAAANKAGL
-371 GIIHKLD
+371 SIIHKLD
-378 SKFGKMNSISDVI
+378 NKFGKMNTISGVI
-391 GHLINNKLAYG
+391 KHLINNKLAYG
-402 PNTTISYLLNTYG
+402 PNSTISYLLNTYG
-415 KKLSQADKINL
+415 KKLSQADRVNL
-426 SHAIMGYYQANKQ
+426 SNAIMGYYQANKQ
-439 YKQMVTAAG
+439 YNQMVSAAG
-448 TDSDAL
+448 HDKDAL
-454 EFSAQAKNA
+454 EFSAHAKDA

-469 KYGKEIINSLNSF
+469 KYGKRIINALNNF
-482 YKDNDYA
+482 YKNHEYA

-509 ATELRQLGID
+509 ASELRQLGID
-519 INKNSDG
+519 VNNNSDG
-526 TWDVKVDAAHRNLL
+526 TWDIKVDANHRNLL
-540 PKVTSDLYAADKATE
+540 PKVTSDLYAADDATE
-555 STAWAGLKKKFGF
+555 SGAYAGLKRMFGV
-568 ASSTNFIDHQYS
+568 ASATNFVDNQTNYFSKYILNVKDTYP
-580 IRIGDM
+580 RV
-586 PGISRTVTKSLANQ
+586 ISKL
-600 YDKAMEKAAAVEK
+600 YDNAIEKAAAVEK
-613 RIGITKTPYSIKAYD
+613 RIGTIKTPYSVKAYD
-628 TGSYGALYYRTNA
+628 TGSYGAMYYRTNA
-641 AALGLDPIKDAD
+641 AALGLDPVKDVD
-653 KIRQLEANENSRV
+653 KIKQLEANENNKV

-748 YKEGQHV
+748 YKEGQKV

-793 VENLGYNNNFG
+793 IENLGYNNNFG
-804 STMLTPIKSGGF
+804 STVLTPTKSGGF
-816 QSMFMGKAK
+816 QSMFMGKSK
-825 VLAPSDAEKLTADY
+825 VLNHDKTEKLTANY
-839 YSLEKTKVD
+839 YNLEQIKTN
-848 YQNGQYS
+848 YQNGQYT
-855 GNTTEEHYYKTK
+855 NLE
-867 LLDNSLKS
+867 LLKNSIIEL
-875 IAKDISTITGKNAQQ
+875 AKDIANITGKNPQQ
-890 VYDACVNYLKEP
+890 VCYACVNYLREP

>member
-40 ALETAVAN
+40 ALETAIAN

-132 NPYYYVDGDVDEKT
+132 NPYYYVDGDVDERT

-180 DAGGGESISFLDANG
+180 DAGGGESISFLDADG

-328 SAAAAGQGNTPGV
+328 AAAQGNTPGV
-341 GEVVVGTTETDT
+341 GEVIVGTTETDT

-469 KYGKEIINSLNSF
+469 KYGKRIINTLNQF
-482 YKDNDYA
+482 YKNHEYA

-509 ATELRQLGID
+509 AAELRQLGVD
-519 INKNSDG
+519 VNKNSDG
-526 TWDVKVDAAHRNLL
+526 TWDVKVDAEHRNLL
-540 PKVTSDLYAADKATE
+540 PKVTSDLYAADDATK
-555 STAWAGLKKKFGF
+555 SNAWAGLKRMVGI
-568 ASSTNFIDHQYS
+568 ASETNFVDNQTNYFSKYILNVKDTYPK
-580 IRIGDM
+580 I
-586 PGISRTVTKSLANQ
+586 ISRLYNGAI
-600 YDKAMEKAAAVEK
+600 EKAAAVEK
-613 RIGITKTPYSIKAYD
+613 RIGVTKTPYSIKAYD

-679 IQEADNANHYQKTIS
+679 IQEADNANHYKKTIG

-804 STMLTPIKSGGF
+804 STMLTPTKSGGF

-825 VLAPSDAEKLTADY
+825 ILAPSDAEKLTADY
-839 YSLEKTKVD
+839 YSLEQMKVN
-848 YQNGQYS
+848 YQNGQYTNLNLLQNS
-855 GNTTEEHYYKTK
+855 IVK
-867 LLDNSLKS
+867 LSTD
-875 IAKDISTITGKNAQQ
+875 IANITGKNPQQ
-890 VYDACVNYLKEP
+890 VCDACVNYLREP

>member
-9 RNYTPRV
+9 RNYIPRV

-119 AIPDGMKQMYKDE
+119 AIPDDMKQMYKDE
-132 NPYYYVDGDVDEKT
+132 NPYYYVDGDVDERT

-180 DAGGGESISFLDANG
+180 EAGGGESISFLDAEG
-195 KETFDPTKSVDGA
+195 KETYDPTKSVDGG

-261 AKAGKKDNPYMEG
+261 AKSGKKDNPYMEG

-299 AAYNHVWTS
+299 AAYNHVYSS

-316 NRRVMQAQQAAA
+316 NRRAMQAQQAAA
-328 SAAAAGQGNTPGV
+328 AAAQGNTPGV

-391 GHLINNKLAYG
+391 GHLIDNKLAYG
-402 PNTTISYLLNTYG
+402 PNTTISYLLNNYG
-415 KKLSQADKINL
+415 KKLSQADKVNL

-439 YKQMVTAAG
+439 YKQMVNAAG

-469 KYGKEIINSLNSF
+469 KYGKKLIHSLNAF
-482 YKDNDYA
+482 YKHNDYA

-503 RFGVSN
+503 RFGVNNDS
-509 ATELRQLGID
+509 ELRQLGID
-519 INKNSDG
+519 VNKNSDG

-555 STAWAGLKKKFGF
+555 STVWAGLKKKFGF
-568 ASSTNFIDHQYS
+568 ASATNFIDHQYGAS
-580 IRIGDM
+580 IGDT
-586 PGISRTVTKSLANQ
+586 PGTYRTVTKAIANQ
-600 YDKAMEKAAAVEK
+600 YNNAMEKAATVEK
-613 RIGITKTPYSIKAYD
+613 RIGVTKTPYSIKAYD
-628 TGSYGALYYRTNA
+628 TGSYGAMYYRTNA

-653 KIRQLEANENSRV
+653 KIRQLEANENGRV

-772 NYNPEVLAG
+772 NYNSDVLAG

-804 STMLTPIKSGGF
+804 STMLTPTKSGGF

-825 VLAPSDAEKLTADY
+825 VLAPSDAEKLTANY
-839 YSLEKTKVD
+839 YSLEQMKVN
-848 YQNGQYS
+848 YQNGQYTNLNLLQNS
-855 GNTTEEHYYKTK
+855 IVK
-867 LLDNSLKS
+867 LATD
-875 IAKDISTITGKNAQQ
+875 IANITGKNPQQ
-890 VYDACVNYLKEP
+890 VCDACVNYLREP

>member
-40 ALETAVAN
+40 ALETAVSN

-132 NPYYYVDGDVDEKT
+132 NPYYYVDGDVDERT

-157 KTNPVKTIPM
+157 KTNPVKTVPM
-167 AEIQKYALSIAAK
+167 AEIQKYALTIAAK
-180 DAGGGESISFLDANG
+180 EAGGGESISFLDAEG
-195 KETFDPTKSVDGA
+195 KETYDPAKSADGA
-208 MYRKVGTKYERL
+208 MYKKVGTKYERL

-274 FTDKNGN
+274 LTDKNGN

-299 AAYNHVWTS
+299 AAYNHVYSS

-316 NRRVMQAQQAAA
+316 NRRAMQAQQAAA
-328 SAAAAGQGNTPGV
+328 AAAQGNTPGV

-359 VDAKAAANKTGL
+359 IDAKAAANRTGL
-371 GIIHKLD
+371 SIIHKLD

-402 PNTTISYLLNTYG
+402 PNTTISYLLNNYG
-415 KKLSQADKINL
+415 KKLSQADRVNL

-439 YKQMVTAAG
+439 YKQMVNAAG

-454 EFSAQAKNA
+454 EFSAHAKDA

-469 KYGKEIINSLNSF
+469 KYGKKIINSLNAF
-482 YKDNDYA
+482 YKHNDYA

-503 RFGVSN
+503 RFGVNNDS
-509 ATELRQLGID
+509 ELRQLGID
-519 INKNSDG
+519 VNKNSDG

-568 ASSTNFIDHQYS
+568 ASATNFIDHQYGAS
-580 IRIGDM
+580 IGDT
-586 PGISRTVTKSLANQ
+586 PGAFRTVTKAIANQ
-600 YDKAMEKAAAVEK
+600 YNDAMEKAAAVEK
-613 RIGITKTPYSIKAYD
+613 RIGVTKTPYSIKAYD
-628 TGSYGALYYRTNA
+628 TGSYGAMYYRTNA
-641 AALGLDPIKDAD
+641 AALGLDPVKDAD
-653 KIRQLEANENSRV
+653 KIKQLEATENNRV

-679 IQEADNANHYQKTIS
+679 IEESDNANHYKKTIA

-720 AKATGNVLGE
+720 AKASGNVLGE

-748 YKEGQHV
+748 YKEGQQV

-761 INTEDVSFYNP
+761 INTEDVHFYNP
-772 NYNPEVLAG
+772 NYNSDVLAG

-804 STMLTPIKSGGF
+804 STMLTPTKSGGF

-825 VLAPSDAEKLTADY
+825 VLAPSDAEKLTANY
-839 YSLEKTKVD
+839 YSLEQMKIN
-848 YQNGQYS
+848 YQNGQYTNLDLLQNS
-855 GNTTEEHYYKTK
+855 IVK
-867 LLDNSLKS
+867 LATD
-875 IAKDISTITGKNAQQ
+875 IANITGKNPQQ
-890 VYDACVNYLKEP
+890 VCDACVNYLREP

>member
-119 AIPDGMKQMYKDE
+119 AIPDGIKQMYKDE
-132 NPYYYVDGDVDEKT
+132 NPYYYVDGDVDERT

-180 DAGGGESISFLDANG
+180 DAGGGESISFLDAAG

-225 DKAMKVAIQS
+225 DKAMQVAIQS
-235 IPGAEDSLR
+235 ISGAEDSLR

-261 AKAGKKDNPYMEG
+261 VKAGKKDNPYMEG

-316 NRRVMQAQQAAA
+316 NRRAMQAQQAAA
-328 SAAAAGQGNTPGV
+328 AAAQGNTPGV
-341 GEVVVGTTETDT
+341 GEVIVGTTETDT

-378 SKFGKMNSISDVI
+378 SKFGKMNSISDII

-415 KKLSQADKINL
+415 KKLSQNDKVNL

-439 YKQMVTAAG
+439 YKQMVTIAG

-469 KYGKEIINSLNSF
+469 KYGKKLIHSLNAF
-482 YKDNDYA
+482 YKHNDYA

-503 RFGVSN
+503 RFGVNNDS
-509 ATELRQLGID
+509 ELRQLGID
-519 INKNSDG
+519 VNKNSDG

-568 ASSTNFIDHQYS
+568 VSSTNFIDHQYGAS
-580 IRIGDM
+580 IGDT
-586 PGISRTVTKSLANQ
+586 PGTYRTVTKAIANQ
-600 YDKAMEKAAAVEK
+600 YNNAMEKAAAVEK

-628 TGSYGALYYRTNA
+628 TGSYGAMYYRTNA

-653 KIRQLEANENSRV
+653 KIRQLEANENGRV

-804 STMLTPIKSGGF
+804 STMLTPTKSGGF

-825 VLAPSDAEKLTADY
+825 VLNHDNAEKLTANY
-839 YSLEKTKVD
+839 YSLEQMKVN
-848 YQNGQYS
+848 YQNGQYTNLDLLKNS
-855 GNTTEEHYYKTK
+855 IVK
-867 LLDNSLKS
+867 LATD
-875 IAKDISTITGKNAQQ
+875 IANITGKNPQQ
-890 VYDACVNYLKEP
+890 VCDACVNYLREP

>member
-16 DLATLGKS
+16 DLTTLGKS

-40 ALETAVAN
+40 ALETAIAN

-61 LVSEI
+61 LVNEI

-146 GKVKPGQKWEA
+146 GKVKPGQKWKA

-167 AEIQKYALSIAAK
+167 ADIQRYALTIAAK
-180 DAGGGESISFLDANG
+180 DAGGGESISFLDAEG
-195 KETFDPTKSVDGA
+195 KETYDPTKSADGA
-208 MYRKVGTKYERL
+208 MYKKVGTKYERL

-225 DKAMKVAIQS
+225 DKAMQVAIQS

-274 FTDKNGN
+274 LTDKNGN

-299 AAYNHVWTS
+299 AAYNHVYSS

-316 NRRVMQAQQAAA
+316 NRRTMQAQQAAA
-328 SAAAAGQGNTPGV
+328 AAAQGNSPGV
-341 GEVVVGTTETDT
+341 GEVIVGTTETET

-359 VDAKAAANKTGL
+359 VDAKAASNKAGL
-371 GIIHKLD
+371 SIIHKLD
-378 SKFGKMNSISDVI
+378 NKFEKMNTISGVI
-391 GHLINNKLAYG
+391 KHLINNKLAYG
-402 PNTTISYLLNTYG
+402 PNSTISYLLNTYG
-415 KKLSQADKINL
+415 KKLSQADRVNL
-426 SHAIMGYYQANKQ
+426 SNAIMGYYQANKQ
-439 YKQMVTAAG
+439 YNQMVVAAG
-448 TDSDAL
+448 HDKDAL
-454 EFSAQAKNA
+454 EFSAHAKDA

-469 KYGKEIINSLNSF
+469 KYGKRIINALNNF
-482 YKDNDYA
+482 YKNHEYA

-503 RFGVSN
+503 RFGVFN
-509 ATELRQLGID
+509 ASELRQLGID
-519 INKNSDG
+519 VNKNSDG
-526 TWDVKVDAAHRNLL
+526 TWDIKVDANHRNLL
-540 PKVTSDLYAADKATE
+540 PKVTSDLYAADDATE
-555 STAWAGLKKKFGF
+555 SGAYAGLKRMFGV
-568 ASSTNFIDHQYS
+568 ASATNFVDNQTNYFSKYILNVKDTYP
-580 IRIGDM
+580 RV
-586 PGISRTVTKSLANQ
+586 ISKL
-600 YDKAMEKAAAVEK
+600 YDNAIEKAAAVEK
-613 RIGITKTPYSIKAYD
+613 RIGTIKTPYSVKAYD
-628 TGSYGALYYRTNA
+628 TGSYGAMYYRTNA
-641 AALGLDPIKDAD
+641 AALGLDPVKDVD
-653 KIRQLEANENSRV
+653 KIKQLEANENNKV

-748 YKEGQHV
+748 YKEGQQV

-793 VENLGYNNNFG
+793 IENLGYNNNFG
-804 STMLTPIKSGGF
+804 STVLTPIKSGGF
-816 QSMFMGKAK
+816 QSMFMGKSK
-825 VLAPSDAEKLTADY
+825 VLNYDKAEKLTANY
-839 YSLEKTKVD
+839 YNLEQIKTN
-848 YQNGQYS
+848 YQNGQYT
-855 GNTTEEHYYKTK
+855 NLE
-867 LLDNSLKS
+867 LLKNSIIEL
-875 IAKDISTITGKNAQQ
+875 AKDIANITGKNPQQ
-890 VYDACVNYLKEP
+890 VCDACVNYLREP

>member
-132 NPYYYVDGDVDEKT
+132 NPYYYVDGDVDERT

-180 DAGGGESISFLDANG
+180 EAGGGESISFLDADG
-195 KETFDPTKSVDGA
+195 KETYDPAKSADGA
-208 MYRKVGTKYERL
+208 MYKKVGTKYERL

-225 DKAMKVAIQS
+225 DKAMQVAIQS

-281 IYTYNQWLSNSIN
+281 IYTYNQWLNNSIN

-299 AAYNHVWTS
+299 AAYNHVYSS

-316 NRRVMQAQQAAA
+316 NRRAMQAQQAAA
-328 SAAAAGQGNTPGV
+328 AAAQGNAPGV

-371 GIIHKLD
+371 SIIHKLD
-378 SKFGKMNSISDVI
+378 SKFGNMNSISDVI

-402 PNTTISYLLNTYG
+402 PNTTISYLLNNYG
-415 KKLSQADKINL
+415 KKLSQADRVNL

-454 EFSAQAKNA
+454 EFSAHAKDA

-469 KYGKEIINSLNSF
+469 KYGKKIINSLNAF
-482 YKDNDYA
+482 YKHNDYA

-494 ENVMANFYK
+494 ENVMDNFYK
-503 RFGVSN
+503 RFGVNNDS
-509 ATELRQLGID
+509 ELRQLGID
-519 INKNSDG
+519 VNKNSDG
-526 TWDVKVDAAHRNLL
+526 TWDVRVDAAHRNLL

-568 ASSTNFIDHQYS
+568 ASATNFIDHQYGAS
-580 IRIGDM
+580 IGDT
-586 PGISRTVTKSLANQ
+586 PGAYRTVTKAIANE
-600 YDKAMEKAAAVEK
+600 YNDAMEKAATVEK
-613 RIGITKTPYSIKAYD
+613 RIGVTKTPYSVKAYD
-628 TGSYGALYYRTNA
+628 TGSYGAMYYRTNA
-641 AALGLDPIKDAD
+641 AALGLDPVKNAD
-653 KIRQLEANENSRV
+653 KIKQLEATENNRV

-679 IQEADNANHYQKTIS
+679 IEEADRANHYKKTIT

-720 AKATGNVLGE
+720 AKASGNVLGE

-748 YKEGQHV
+748 YKEGQQV

-761 INTEDVSFYNP
+761 INTEDVHFYNP
-772 NYNPEVLAG
+772 NYNSDVLAG

-804 STMLTPIKSGGF
+804 STMLTPTKSGGF

-825 VLAPSDAEKLTADY
+825 VLAPSDAEKLTANY
-839 YSLEKTKVD
+839 YSLEQMKVN
-848 YQNGQYS
+848 YQNGQYTNLDLLQNS
-855 GNTTEEHYYKTK
+855 IVK
-867 LLDNSLKS
+867 LATD
-875 IAKDISTITGKNAQQ
+875 IANITGKNPQQ
-890 VYDACVNYLKEP
+890 VCDACVNYLREP

>member
-132 NPYYYVDGDVDEKT
+132 NPYYYVDGDVDERT

-180 DAGGGESISFLDANG
+180 EAGGGESISFLDADG
-195 KETFDPTKSVDGA
+195 KETYDPAKSADGA
-208 MYRKVGTKYERL
+208 MYKKVGTKYERL

-261 AKAGKKDNPYMEG
+261 AKTGKKDNPYMEG

-281 IYTYNQWLSNSIN
+281 IYTYNQWLNNSIN

-299 AAYNHVWTS
+299 AAYNHVYSS

-316 NRRVMQAQQAAA
+316 NRRAMQAQQAAA
-328 SAAAAGQGNTPGV
+328 AAAQGNAPGV

-371 GIIHKLD
+371 SIIHKLD
-378 SKFGKMNSISDVI
+378 SKFGNMNSISDVI

-402 PNTTISYLLNTYG
+402 PNTTISYLLNNYG
-415 KKLSQADKINL
+415 KKLSQADRVNL

-454 EFSAQAKNA
+454 EFSAHAKDA

-469 KYGKEIINSLNSF
+469 KYGKKIINSLNAF
-482 YKDNDYA
+482 YKHNDYA

-503 RFGVSN
+503 RFGVNNDS
-509 ATELRQLGID
+509 ELRQLGID
-519 INKNSDG
+519 VNKNSDG

-568 ASSTNFIDHQYS
+568 ASATNFIDHQFGAS
-580 IRIGDM
+580 IGDT
-586 PGISRTVTKSLANQ
+586 PGTYRTVTKAIANQ
-600 YDKAMEKAAAVEK
+600 YNDAMEKAAAVEK
-613 RIGITKTPYSIKAYD
+613 RIGVTKTPYSIKAYD
-628 TGSYGALYYRTNA
+628 TGSYGAMYYRTNA
-641 AALGLDPIKDAD
+641 AALGLDPVKNAD
-653 KIRQLEANENSRV
+653 KIKQLETTENNRV

-679 IQEADNANHYQKTIS
+679 IQEADNANHYKKTIA

-720 AKATGNVLGE
+720 AKASGNVLGE

-748 YKEGQHV
+748 YKEGQQV

-761 INTEDVSFYNP
+761 INTEDVHFYNP
-772 NYNPEVLAG
+772 NYNSDVLAG

-804 STMLTPIKSGGF
+804 STMLTPTKSGGF

-825 VLAPSDAEKLTADY
+825 VLAPSDAEKLTANY
-839 YSLEKTKVD
+839 YSLEQMKVN
-848 YQNGQYS
+848 YQNGQYTNLDLLQNS
-855 GNTTEEHYYKTK
+855 IVK
-867 LLDNSLKS
+867 LATD
-875 IAKDISTITGKNAQQ
+875 IANITGKNPQQ
-890 VYDACVNYLKEP
+890 VCDACVNYLREP

>member
-119 AIPDGMKQMYKDE
+119 AIPDGIKQMYKDE
-132 NPYYYVDGDVDEKT
+132 NPYYYVDGDVDERT

-180 DAGGGESISFLDANG
+180 DAGGGESISFLDAAG

-225 DKAMKVAIQS
+225 DKAMQVAIQS

-261 AKAGKKDNPYMEG
+261 VKAGKKDNPYMEG

-316 NRRVMQAQQAAA
+316 NRRAMQAQQAAA
-328 SAAAAGQGNTPGV
+328 AAAQGNTPGV
-341 GEVVVGTTETDT
+341 GEVIVGTTETDT

-378 SKFGKMNSISDVI
+378 SKFGKMNSISDII

-415 KKLSQADKINL
+415 KKLSQNDKVNL

-439 YKQMVTAAG
+439 YKQMVTIAG

-469 KYGKEIINSLNSF
+469 KYGKKLIHSLNAF
-482 YKDNDYA
+482 YKHNDYA

-503 RFGVSN
+503 RFGVNNDS
-509 ATELRQLGID
+509 ELRQLGID
-519 INKNSDG
+519 VNKNSDG

-555 STAWAGLKKKFGF
+555 STAWAGLKKKFSF
-568 ASSTNFIDHQYS
+568 VSSTNFIDHQYGAS
-580 IRIGDM
+580 IGDT
-586 PGISRTVTKSLANQ
+586 PGTYRTVTKAIANQ
-600 YDKAMEKAAAVEK
+600 YNNAMEKAAAVEK

-628 TGSYGALYYRTNA
+628 TGSYGAMYYRTNA

-653 KIRQLEANENSRV
+653 KIRQLEANENGRV

-804 STMLTPIKSGGF
+804 STMLTPTKSGGF

-825 VLAPSDAEKLTADY
+825 VLNHDNAEKLTANY
-839 YSLEKTKVD
+839 YSLEQMKVN
-848 YQNGQYS
+848 YQNGQYTNLDLLKNS
-855 GNTTEEHYYKTK
+855 IVK
-867 LLDNSLKS
+867 LATD
-875 IAKDISTITGKNAQQ
+875 IANITGKNPQQ
-890 VYDACVNYLKEP
+890 VCDACVNYLREP

>member
-132 NPYYYVDGDVDEKT
+132 NPYYYVDGDVDERT

-157 KTNPVKTIPM
+157 KTNPVKTVPM
-167 AEIQKYALSIAAK
+167 AEIQKYALTIAAK
-180 DAGGGESISFLDANG
+180 EAGGGESISFLDAEG
-195 KETFDPTKSVDGA
+195 KETYDPAKSADGA
-208 MYRKVGTKYERL
+208 MYKKVGTKYERL

-274 FTDKNGN
+274 LTDKNGN

-299 AAYNHVWTS
+299 AAYNHVYSS

-316 NRRVMQAQQAAA
+316 NRRAMQAQQAAA
-328 SAAAAGQGNTPGV
+328 AAAQGNAPGV

-359 VDAKAAANKTGL
+359 VDAKAAANRTGL
-371 GIIHKLD
+371 NIIHKLD

-402 PNTTISYLLNTYG
+402 PNTTISYLLNNYG
-415 KKLSQADKINL
+415 KKLSQADRVNL

-439 YKQMVTAAG
+439 YKQMVNAAG

-454 EFSAQAKNA
+454 EFSAHAKDA

-469 KYGKEIINSLNSF
+469 KYGKKIINSLNNF
-482 YKDNDYA
+482 YKYNDYA

-503 RFGVSN
+503 RFGVNNDS
-509 ATELRQLGID
+509 ELRQLGID
-519 INKNSDG
+519 VNKNSDG

-568 ASSTNFIDHQYS
+568 ASATNFIDHQYGAS
-580 IRIGDM
+580 IGDT
-586 PGISRTVTKSLANQ
+586 PGAFRTVTKAIANQ
-600 YDKAMEKAAAVEK
+600 YNDAMEKAAAVEK
-613 RIGITKTPYSIKAYD
+613 RIGVTKTPYSVKAYD
-628 TGSYGALYYRTNA
+628 TGSYGAMYYRTNA
-641 AALGLDPIKDAD
+641 VALGLDPVKDAD
-653 KIRQLEANENSRV
+653 KIKQLEATENNRV

-679 IQEADNANHYQKTIS
+679 IEESDNANHYKKTIA

-720 AKATGNVLGE
+720 AKASGNVLGE

-748 YKEGQHV
+748 YKEGQQV

-761 INTEDVSFYNP
+761 INTEDVHFYNP
-772 NYNPEVLAG
+772 NYNSDVLAG

-804 STMLTPIKSGGF
+804 STMLTPTKSGGF

-825 VLAPSDAEKLTADY
+825 VLAPSDAEKLTANY
-839 YSLEKTKVD
+839 YSLEQMKVN
-848 YQNGQYS
+848 YQNGQYTNLDILQNS
-855 GNTTEEHYYKTK
+855 IIK
-867 LLDNSLKS
+867 LATD
-875 IAKDISTITGKNAQQ
+875 IANITGKNPQQ
-890 VYDACVNYLKEP
+890 VCDACINYLREP